1 MKMSNEREIRSSDIA
16 IIGMN
21 CRVPGAK
28 SPEEFWE
35 NLRSGKESVVF
46 FDDQEL
52 RAAGVP
58 QETLDDPHYVK
69 ARATLDNID
78 LFDASFFGFSPREA
92 ESLDPQHRLFMECA
106 WELLERAGHGAPG
119 AEDLVGIYAGIGTNN
134 YVAGVL
140 THDGLTESLGR
151 FSISMANDKDFL
163 ATNVSY
169 KLNLRGPSVT
179 VQTACSTS
187 LVAVHMACQG
197 IFSGECDM
205 ALAGG
210 VSLDVPQK
218 GGYLHKEG
226 DILSPDGHCRAFDA
240 RAQGTVPASGVGVVL
255 LKRLEDAVA
264 DGDYVHAVIRGS
276 AINNDGSSKVGYTAP
291 SIEGQARVIR
301 AAQALAEVEAES
313 ISYVEAHGTGTS
325 IGDPIE
331 IAALTEAFRSS
342 TGKKRFCAIGSV
354 KTNLGHLNTAAG
366 VVGLI
371 KTILALEHRQIP
383 PSLHFN
389 DPNPKIDFESSPVY
403 VNRKL
408 QDWTGP
414 LPLRAGVSSF
424 GMGGTNAHVILEE
437 APEKSFSSKSGP
449 SLLVLS
455 AKTAGAL
462 KNAGMN
468 LAEHLK
474 KHEDASL
481 ADIAYTLQTGRK
493 GFAHRQAIV
502 CENRKQAI
510 GALDGVEP
518 EIVKS
523 GVAPQSEPG
532 VVFMF
537 PGQGSQFVDMGRQLY
552 ASDSDFRKIVD
563 ECSERLK
570 PVLGIDLR
578 HIMYPAEDQRESA
591 AEQLRQTGIT
601 QPATF
606 VIEYALA
613 KLWMK
618 WGVRPQAMIGHSLGE
633 YVAATIA
640 GVITEEDALK
650 LVAARGQLMQKMPR
664 GSMLAVELSE
674 EELFPRLNAEL
685 CLAGINGPRQT
696 VVSGPS
702 SAVDA
707 LEKQLN
713 AEEIVCRRLQTSHAF
728 HSHMMDPLLAHFFRE
743 VSSIQLRPPS
753 IPFLSNL
760 TGTWITPGEA
770 IDPEYWVKH
779 LREAVRFGPGIL
791 EIMKTPG
798 ERVFMEVGPGQA
810 LSGLARRILDAQS
823 GARVVTSLP
832 APKKEQSEQT
842 FLLDALSKLWL
853 AGVSVNWRGV
863 HAGEKRYRVPLPAY
877 PFERQRYW
885 VDPLPHANEAGRK
898 QGSSGKKPDV
908 GDWFYLPFWKP
919 SVLPQSSRKPEAKQN
934 WLVFTGEE
942 GLGLDLARELGS
954 AADNVVTV
962 QPGERF
968 LELDENTYS
977 LRPQQQADYEELL
990 TTLREQKRSP
1000 HRIVHLWNVNAETTA
1015 PGYWRFSNPS
1025 QHLGFY
1031 SLLFLAKT
1039 LHKQAA
1045 MEPTEIVVVSSNMQ
1059 TVTGQEN
1066 ASPEKATLLG
1076 PCLSIPY
1083 EYPSVRCRS
1092 VDFMPAPSG
1101 TWQGER
1107 VLKQLMAELASESPD
1122 PMVAYRGL
1130 TRWVK
1135 KFEPTRLEKH
1145 EGHPTRLREKGVY
1158 LITGGL
1164 GQIGLELGEYLAR
1177 SVRARL
1183 VLVATS
1189 AFPPQEQWDGLA
1201 SHSDQDAVC
1210 RKIRK
1215 LQSMLGLGAEI
1226 WIAQGDAGNLQQMQK
1241 IVNAARERFGPIQ
1254 GVIHAAGRVRSMRLI
1269 QETEPA
1275 DCDLHF
1281 QSKARGLL
1289 VLEQVLR
1296 QEPLDFC
1303 VLFSSL
1309 ATILGGA
1316 GYCAYSAANFFMDS
1330 LAQCRQHHSALAWTS
1345 VNWDGW
1351 NFIDHS
1357 AGSAASGSGTALL
1370 TMTPSQGVEA
1380 FHRILCLDPVAQILV
1395 STGDLDARFKQLIHG
1410 QQSERPELKQDSASE
1425 SLHSRPA
1432 LGTAYV
1438 PPESETEIRISKI
1451 WQELLGIAQIGIH
1464 DNFFEMG
1471 GNSLMAT
1478 QLLSRLRQAFSMA
1491 IPLETVFDNST
1502 IGQLAK
1508 ALTAYRRAA
1517 AARVQESP
1525 PAPVVAEPII
1535 RLEDAAR
1542 EKIQSPLAR
1551 LTRPESLPL
1560 SFTQQRL
1567 WFINQLEGATPQ
1579 YNLPEAMRLRGELDL
1594 EALDQAISAVVER
1607 HEILRT
1613 RFVETDGD
1621 PEQIIDSPAPI
1632 HVPLEDLSA
1641 FDRTE
1646 QEARVR
1652 AAQVRESEHPFDLVR
1667 GPLLRI
1673 RLLKLN
1679 EREHVLLR
1687 NFHHIVSDGWSQGI
1701 FNHELTTLY
1710 EAFHSGRKVSLEPLP
1725 IQYADFALWQRRL
1738 MDDEALDRHLQY
1750 WREQLSGIPDV
1761 LNLPT
1766 DHPRG
1771 TRQSFAGELCRF
1783 KFPAELVDALQRLG
1797 NSKRSTLYMTLLAAF
1812 AVLLHRYSGQD
1823 DIVLGTP
1830 IANRQD
1836 HQLEGL
1842 IGYFV
1847 NALVMRTRIEPEKSF
1862 ADLLAQVRTTAL
1874 EAFRQREIP
1883 FEQLTEILP
1892 PQRSLNTPP
1901 VFQVMFAHQNVP
1913 TKAHRMEGLEVEPM
1927 KAAMLQVRFDLEVV
1941 VSSDADAVELCWLYN
1956 RDLFDRWRMEQMSRQ
1971 YQALLYAV
1979 TAAPAVP
1986 LTQISF
1992 LTQSER
1998 KQLLEEWNQTAS
2010 EMPRERLVHQMFEAQ
2025 AAKNPGAL
2033 ALECEDARLTYA
2045 ELDQRANQLA
2055 HFIRKSGV
2063 AHEVKVGVCLER
2075 GPEMIVAL
2083 LGVLKAGGAYVPLD
2097 SAYPDDRLGYVA
2109 KDSDIKVLLTL
2120 SSLQDRVAGFQGVTV
2135 ELDREWAQISQ
2146 ESNRALDTKIYA
2158 ENAAYVIYT
2167 SGSTGKPKGVTVEH
2181 RQLCN
2186 QLMWAGEALHV
2197 TAADRVLQKASFSFD
2212 ASMLEIFLPLAWGAG
2227 IVVAKP
2233 RGETDAGYLV
2243 HLVIEKAVTYVDL
2256 VPSLLEALLEHPA
2269 IGGWTSLRVM
2279 SSGAETLQP
2288 ELVSAFRQALPAA
2301 SLWNTYGPTE
2311 ATVQATFAPGLQAG
2325 QRVPIG
2331 TPVANTQTYVL
2342 DRRMEPAPIGVAG
2355 ELYIGG
2361 AGVARG
2367 YWQRPELTAEKFVPN
2382 PFTSQPGDR
2391 LYRTGDLVR
2400 WMPDGNLEFEGR
2412 ADHQVKIR
2420 GYRVELG
2427 EIEEALRSHEQVRD
2441 ALVTLRDRSGQQQ
2454 LLAYVIARESEAQAA
2469 GSDVSPDLPWNLQAH
2484 LRKFLPGYMVPSEVI
2499 VVPSWPRTPSGKI
2512 DRAALP
2518 LPERQDEKYRAPRG
2532 PLEQMLCEIVAGV
2545 LQLENVGIDDNFFS
2559 LGGHSLLA
2567 MRLVSRVRAIMGADL
2582 PIRALFETPT
2592 IAGLVPL
2599 LKNGDANLKPRM
2611 PQTPRERPL
2620 RLPLS
2625 HAQQRLWFINQLE
2638 ENSTQYNIPDAL
2650 RLRGHLD
2657 CEALERAIN
2666 TIVARHEILRTRFDE
2681 IDGEPVQII
2690 EPELR
2695 ITLSLEDC
2703 STLNHAAQEDKIG
2716 EAAGNE
2722 LAQSFNLRTGPL
2734 LRVKLLKL
2742 GEQEYVLFRTFHH
2755 IVSDG
2760 WSHGIFTKELMVL
2773 YEAFREGRK
2782 NTLDPLPLQYA
2793 DFALWQREFL
2803 DEEAVERELEYWK
2816 QKLKGI
2822 PEQLTL
2828 SHDRPRPARQ
2838 TVAAEWSHATVPAE
2852 TVAALKHLCQEKQAT
2867 LYMTL
2872 LAVFALLLR
2881 RYSGQDDIVVGSP
2894 VANRQDAR
2902 LEQLIGLFVNSLV
2915 MRMQIQK
2922 DKTFRELLASVRQ
2935 SALEAYLHQDVP
2947 FEKLVEELSPQRSL
2961 NVTPIFQ
2968 VLFAMQNAPV
2978 TIHRLQN
2985 LVFEPVQGAHST
2997 VRTDLEVHAYEHSG
3011 QITLYWL
3018 YKRDLFDRWRIEQMA
3033 RHYVR
3038 MLELVVANPDSPIH
3052 QLDPLTAAERHQIL
3066 VEWNSKSAPFGP
3078 ERTVAELFQHHVFRA
3093 PDAPALTFAAQSMS
3107 YAELHRR
3114 SNQLGHY
3121 LNELGIG
3128 PEVRVGA
3135 CFERGPEM
3143 VIALLAIMKAGGTYV
3158 PLDVDFPA
3166 ERLAYMIQDAACSVV
3181 LAEKKSRA
3189 ILPAQVQVLAIDED
3203 QEKIGAVSTDAPP
3216 CSAGPKNAAY
3226 VIYTSGSTGRP
3237 KGVVIEHRNVLHMV
3251 YAQREAFGVRETD
3264 TVLQFFSFSFDVS
3277 VFATLMALCAGA
3289 RLVLGSREELLPG
3302 PGLLSLLESEAV
3314 TVGVLPPVVL
3324 DHLPEARLPKLRQ
3337 IIVGGE
3343 PWSEDLLKTWG
3354 NGRRFFNSYGPTET
3368 TVQAT
3373 VGECRAGEGKPS
3385 IGRPILN
3392 ARIYLLDEDRKPV
3405 PTGVAGELYIGGN
3418 GVGRGYL
3425 DHALT
3430 AEKFIPDP
3438 FSERADARMY
3448 RTGDWALWLPDG
3460 RINLLGRK
3468 DEQVKIRGHRVE
3480 LGEIESVLGQHPA
3493 VLQSAVLVRKTDG
3506 RETRLIAYA
3515 VLNPGRTAATAEL
3528 RSYLKNK
3535 LPDYMVPAQFVLLP
3549 ELPLNS
3555 SGKVDRHALPDVEAG
3570 ASEGRAPRTPEEE
3583 LLCQI
3588 FAEVLGLARVGIDDN
3603 FFDSGGHSLMATR
3616 LASRVRSMLGV
3627 ELPLRALFESP
3638 TVAGLRPH
3646 LRQAEKARAPLV
3658 AAPRPER
3665 LPMSYAQQRLWFLD
3679 QLQGKS
3685 TEYNVPEALH
3695 LRGELDYSALE
3706 RALSG
3711 IVQRHEILRTRFA
3724 EAEDGQPVQ
3733 IIDPE
3738 SRVFLQ
3744 IEDLSALDEGSRQ
3757 GQIAAAKKIEQN
3769 QPFDLARGPLLR
3781 MKLLKLDERNHVLLR
3796 TFHHIVTDGW
3806 SQGTFNREFML
3817 LYEAFHQNQADP
3829 LQPLSIQYADFAL
3842 WQRKWLDESLAGQL
3856 AYWKQQLAGIPEEL
3870 ALPKDRPRPPRQTFD
3885 AGACQISLSPE
3896 QTTALKRLSQGNQ
3909 ATLFMTMLAIFATL
3923 LQRYSGQDDVVLG
3936 SPIANRQEEQL
3947 EQLIG
3952 FFVNSLVLRV
3962 RVNPAQSFSELLS
3975 GVRKVA
3981 LDSYRHQD
3989 LPFERLVEELSPQ
4002 RSLNKTPLYQ
4012 VLFLLQNAP
4021 MQAPALQ
4028 GLEIEHLPGEGLH
4041 THFDMELQ
4049 AMEHGDTMGL
4059 FWVYNRDLFDRW
4071 RIEQMAR
4078 HYKRLVD
4085 AAISEPNLPLYQ
4097 LEMLE
4102 EAEKQQILLEWNSTQ
4117 REYTAEDALHMAFE
4131 TQAARTPEAPAV
4143 ICGSQSL
4150 SYQEL
4155 NERANRLAHYLMK
4168 LGVGHETRVGICLE
4182 RGTEMI
4188 AAMLAVL
4195 KAGAAYVPLDPK
4207 YPAERNSYMLEDSQA
4222 KALLTQHVLFQHVPS
4237 FAGAVVELDSQQTEI
4252 AAMSSQDP
4260 GLDISPAN
4268 LAYVI
4273 YTSGSTGK
4281 PKGVAICHSSVVTF
4295 LHWCRETFLPE
4306 ELSRVLASTSICFD
4320 LSVFEIF
4327 APLSCGSSTVVVGN
4341 ALELA
4346 EATKAAGVTLVNTV
4360 PSAMRELVRMKGI
4373 PESVR
4378 VINLAGEAL
4387 SGALVR
4393 EIYQATKAEK
4403 VFNLYG
4409 PSEDTTY
4416 STYACVPR
4424 AHQGAAAPIGK
4435 PIANS
4440 QVYVLDDWMHVVP
4453 VGVTGQL
4460 YVAGAGLA
4468 RGYLN
4473 RPALT
4478 AESFIPDPFSAS
4490 ARGRMYRTGDLA
4502 KWSADGTLE
4511 FLGRADHQ
4519 VKIRGFRIELG
4530 EIEAVL
4536 QQHTEVEHAV
4546 VLAREDGSGEKRL
4559 TAYVVACGQ
4568 QEESARALREYL
4580 KGKLPDHMSPAYY
4593 VFLDRLPLTE
4603 NGKVDRKALPNPE
4616 QPAAAVYVAPR
4627 TAMQQLIAKIWQQA
4641 LLVERVGLDDNFFDL
4656 GGHSLLVARVRFT
4669 LREKL
4674 GRDVALV
4681 DFFTYPTV
4689 RTLAQRLEEAE
4700 EKDAVS
4706 VSDSQLRAA
4715 RQKAG
4720 VLRQRQIAL
4729 KSKTEKEPV

>member
-1 MKMSNEREIRSSDIA
+1 MSNEREIRSSDIA
-16 IIGMN
+16 VIGMN
-21 CRVPGAK
+21 CRVPGARN
-28 SPEEFWE
+28 PEEFWE
-35 NLRSGKESVVF
+35 NLKAGKESVVF

-52 RAAGVP
+52 RAAGVS

-78 LFDASFFGFSPREA
+78 LFDAAFFGFSPREA
-92 ESLDPQHRLFMECA
+92 ESLDPQHRLFLECA

-119 AEDLVGIYAGIGTNN
+119 TEELVGVYAGIGTNN

-140 THDGLTESLGR
+140 SHDGLAESLGR

-187 LVAVHMACQG
+187 LVAVHAACQS

-218 GGYLHKEG
+218 SGYPHKEG

-240 RAQGTVPASGVGVVL
+240 RAQGTVPGSGVGVVL

-276 AINNDGSSKVGYTAP
+276 AINNDGSAKVGYTAP

-342 TGKKRFCAIGSV
+342 TEKKRFCAIGSA

-371 KTILALEHRQIP
+371 KTILSLEHRQIP
-383 PSLHFN
+383 PSLHF
-389 DPNPKIDFESSPVY
+389 DAPNPKIDFDDSPVY

-424 GMGGTNAHVILEE
+424 GMGGTNAHVVLEE
-437 APEKSFSSKSGP
+437 APERSLSSKSGP

-462 KNAGMN
+462 KKAGMN
-468 LAEHLK
+468 LAGHLK
-474 KHEDASL
+474 KHEDACL
-481 ADIAYTLQTGRK
+481 ADVAYTLQTGRK
-493 GFAHRQAIV
+493 SFAHRQTIV
-502 CENRKQAI
+502 CADREQAI
-510 GALDGVEP
+510 RALEGIDP
-518 EIVKS
+518 EFVRN

-552 ASDSDFRKIVD
+552 QSESAFRKIVD

-570 PVLGIDLR
+570 PVLGLDLR
-578 HIMYPAEDQRESA
+578 HIMYPAEDQRENA

-613 KLWMK
+613 RLWMK
-618 WGVRPQAMIGHSLGE
+618 WGVQPQAMIGHSLGE

-640 GVITEEDALK
+640 GVITEEDALN
-650 LVAARGQLMQKMPR
+650 LVAARAQLMQKMPR

-674 EELFPRLNAEL
+674 EELLSRLNADL

-696 VVSGPS
+696 VASGPF
-702 SAVDA
+702 SAIEA
-707 LEKQLN
+707 LEKQLIS
-713 AEEIVCRRLQTSHAF
+713 EGIVCRQLQTSHAF
-728 HSHMMDPLLAHFFRE
+728 HSHMMDPMLAHFFRE
-743 VSSIQLRPPS
+743 VSKVKLRSPS
-753 IPFLSNL
+753 IPYLSNL
-760 TGTWITPGEA
+760 TGTWIAPAEA

-779 LREAVRFGPGIL
+779 LREAVRFGPGIQG
-791 EIMKTPG
+791 IMRTPG
-798 ERVFMEVGPGQA
+798 ERVFLEVGPGQA
-810 LSGLARRILDAQS
+810 LSGLARKVLDAQS
-823 GARVVTSLP
+823 GARVVSSLLP
-832 APKKEQSEQT
+832 PKKEQSEQA
-842 FLLDALSKLWL
+842 FLVDALGKLWL
-853 AGVSVNWRGV
+853 AGVTVNWRAV

-885 VDPLPHANEAGRK
+885 VDLLPHLNGAGRK
-898 QGSSGKKPDV
+898 QASSGKKADI

-919 SVLPQSSRKPEAKQN
+919 SVLGQSSRKPEAKQT
-934 WLVFTGEE
+934 WLVFAGEE
-942 GLGLDLARELGS
+942 GLGLDLAREL
-954 AADNVVTV
+954 AAAGENVVTV
-962 QPGERF
+962 QAGERF
-968 LELDENTYS
+968 LELDENTYN

-990 TTLREQKRSP
+990 ATLHEQKRWP
-1000 HRIVHLWNVNAETTA
+1000 RRIVHLWNVNAETTA
-1015 PGYWRFSNPS
+1015 PGYWRFSNQS
-1025 QHLGFY
+1025 QYSGFY

-1045 MEPTEIVVVSSNMQ
+1045 MEPVEIVVVSNNVQ
-1059 TVTGQEN
+1059 TVTGQEH

-1076 PCLSIPY
+1076 PCLAIPY
-1083 EYPSVRCRS
+1083 EYPSVSCRS

-1101 TWQGER
+1101 TWQGDR
-1107 VLKQLMAELASESPD
+1107 VLKQLMAELAAESPD
-1122 PMVAYRGL
+1122 PMIAYRGQ

-1135 KFEPTRLEKH
+1135 KFEPARLEKK
-1145 EGHPTRLREKGVY
+1145 EGRPPRLREKGVY

-1164 GQIGLELGEYLAR
+1164 GQIGLELAEYLAR

-1183 VLVATS
+1183 VLVGAS
-1189 AFPPQEQWDGLA
+1189 AFPAHEQWDDWLA
-1201 SHSDQDAVC
+1201 SHHDQDEVC
-1210 RKIRK
+1210 RKIRM
-1215 LQSMLGLGAEI
+1215 LQSVRGLGSEI
-1226 WIAQGDAGNLQQMQK
+1226 LIAQADAGNLQQMQK

-1254 GVIHAAGRVRSMRLI
+1254 GVIHAAGRVRSMRLM

-1309 ATILGGA
+1309 ASILGGA

-1330 LAQCRQHHSALAWTS
+1330 LTQCRQHHSALVRTS

-1351 NFIDHS
+1351 SFTHDN
-1357 AGSAASGSGTALL
+1357 AGTPASGSSASLL
-1370 TMTPSQGVEA
+1370 SMTPSQGVEA
-1380 FHRILCLDPVAQILV
+1380 FHRILWLDPVAQVVV
-1395 STGDLDARFKQLIHG
+1395 STGDLDARFKQLVHSP
-1410 QQSERPELKQDSASE
+1410 QSEYPELKRDSASE

-1438 PPESETEIRISKI
+1438 VPASETEIHISKI
-1451 WQELLGIAQIGIH
+1451 WQELLGIGQIGIH

-1478 QLLSRLRQAFSMA
+1478 QLLSRLRQVFTVA
-1491 IPLETVFDNST
+1491 IPLETVFDNAT

-1508 ALTAYRRAA
+1508 ALNVYKRAA
-1517 AARVQESP
+1517 AAREP
-1525 PAPVVAEPII
+1525 KPAAPVIAEPVI
-1535 RLEDAAR
+1535 RLEDAAK
-1542 EKIQSPLAR
+1542 EKIPSPLVAQA
-1551 LTRPESLPL
+1551 RPERLPL

-1594 EALDQAISAVVER
+1594 EALDKAISALVER

-1613 RFVETDGD
+1613 RFVETDGE
-1621 PEQIIDSPAPI
+1621 PEQIIDPPSPI
-1632 HVPLEDLSA
+1632 HLPLEDLSVFGQA
-1641 FDRTE
+1641 EQQDR
-1646 QEARVR
+1646 VL
-1652 AAQVRESEHPFDLVR
+1652 AAQRQESKHAFDLVR

-1710 EAFHSGRKVSLEPLP
+1710 EAFHYGRKVPLEPLP
-1725 IQYADFALWQRRL
+1725 VQYADFALWQRSL
-1738 MDDEALDRHLQY
+1738 MDDEALARHLQY
-1750 WREQLSGIPDV
+1750 WREQLLEIPDV

-1771 TRQSFAGELCRF
+1771 ARQSFAGDLCRF
-1783 KFPAELVDALQRLG
+1783 KFPAVLLEGLQRLS
-1797 NSKRSTLYMTLLAAF
+1797 NNERSTLYMTLLAAF

-1823 DIVLGTP
+1823 DIVVGTP

-1847 NALVMRTRIEPEKSF
+1847 NALIMRTRIAPEKSF
-1862 ADLLAQVRTTAL
+1862 RDLLASVRATAL
-1874 EAFRQREIP
+1874 EAFRHREIP
-1883 FEQLTEILP
+1883 FEELRGILP
-1892 PQRSLNTPP
+1892 AQRSLNTPP

-1913 TKAHRMEGLEVEPM
+1913 TKGHRMEGLEVEPM

-1941 VSSDADAVELCWLYN
+1941 VSSDANDLELCWLYN
-1956 RDLFDRWRMEQMSRQ
+1956 SDLFDRWRMERMSRQ
-1971 YQALLYAV
+1971 YQVLLE
-1979 TAAPAVP
+1979 AATSAPGVP
-1986 LTQISF
+1986 LNQISF
-1992 LTQSER
+1992 LSQSER
-1998 KQLLEEWNQTAS
+1998 RELLEEWNQTAR
-2010 EMPRERLVHQMFEAQ
+2010 EMPVAKLVHQMFEVQ
-2025 AAKNPGAL
+2025 AEKNPYVL
-2033 ALECEDARLTYA
+2033 ALECEDERFTYA

-2055 HFIRKSGV
+2055 HFIRKLGV
-2063 AHEVKVGVCLER
+2063 AHEARVGVCLER

-2083 LGVLKAGGAYVPLD
+2083 LGTLKAGAAYVPLD
-2097 SAYPDDRLGYVA
+2097 PAYPDDRLGYVA
-2109 KDSDIKVLLTL
+2109 QDSGMKVLVTL
-2120 SSLQDRVAGFQGVTV
+2120 SSLRNRVTGFQGLQV

-2146 ESNRALDTKIYA
+2146 ESTQALDVKVHA

-2186 QLMWAGEALHV
+2186 QLMWAGEALDL
-2197 TAADRVLQKASFSFD
+2197 TTADRVLQKASFSFD
-2212 ASMLEIFLPLAWGAG
+2212 ASMLEIFLPMAWGAG

-2233 RGETDAGYLV
+2233 GAEMDADYLV
-2243 HLVIEKAVTYVDL
+2243 HLVIEKKVTYVDL
-2256 VPSLLEALLEHPA
+2256 VPSLMEGLLEHPA
-2269 IGGWTSLRVM
+2269 ISGWTSLRVM

-2311 ATVQATFAPGLQAG
+2311 ATVQATFAPGLHAG

-2331 TPVANTQTYVL
+2331 KPVANTQTYVL
-2342 DRRMEPAPIGVAG
+2342 DRWMEPAPIGVDG

-2382 PFTSQPGDR
+2382 PFSSQPGGR
-2391 LYRTGDLVR
+2391 LYKTGDLVR
-2400 WMPDGNLEFEGR
+2400 WLPDGNLEFDGR
-2412 ADHQVKIR
+2412 VDHQVKIR

-2427 EIEEALRSHEQVRD
+2427 EIETALRGHEQVRD
-2441 ALVTLRDRSGQQQ
+2441 ALVTLRDLPGQKQ
-2454 LLAYVIARESEAQAA
+2454 LLAYVIVQENECQAN
-2469 GSDVSPDLPWNLQAH
+2469 GLGRSPDLPGNFQSH

-2499 VVPSWPRTPSGKI
+2499 IVPSWPRTPSGKI
-2512 DRAALP
+2512 DRLALP
-2518 LPERQDEKYRAPRG
+2518 LPERLDEKYRGPRG

-2545 LQLENVGIDDNFFS
+2545 LSLERVGIDDNFFS

-2567 MRLVSRVRAIMGADL
+2567 MRLVSRVRAMMGAEL
-2582 PIRALFETPT
+2582 PIRGLFETPT

-2599 LKNGDANLKPRM
+2599 LKNAEPNLKPLM
-2611 PQTPRERPL
+2611 PLVPRERPL

-2625 HAQQRLWFINQLE
+2625 HAQQRLWFITQLE
-2638 ENSTQYNIPDAL
+2638 ENSTQYNIPEAL
-2650 RLRGHLD
+2650 RLHGELD

-2666 TIVARHEILRTRFDE
+2666 AIVARHEILRTRFTE
-2681 IDGEPVQII
+2681 VDGEPVQII
-2690 EPELR
+2690 EPELQ
-2695 ITLSLEDC
+2695 IALSMEDC
-2703 STLNHAAQEDKIG
+2703 SALNEAAQEEKIV
-2716 EAAGNE
+2716 EAARNE
-2722 LAQSFNLRTGPL
+2722 LSQSFNLTTGPL

-2742 GEQEYVLFRTFHH
+2742 GDQEYVLFRTFHH

-2760 WSHGIFTKELMVL
+2760 WSHGIFTRELMVL
-2773 YEAFREGRK
+2773 YEAFREGRE
-2782 NTLDPLPLQYA
+2782 NTLEPLPLQYA

-2816 QKLKGI
+2816 QKLNGI

-2828 SHDRPRPARQ
+2828 AHDRPRPPRQ
-2838 TVAAEWSHATVPAE
+2838 TFAAELSQATMPAE
-2852 TVAALKHLCQEKQAT
+2852 TVTALRHLGQARQAT

-2894 VANRQDAR
+2894 VANRQDSR

-2915 MRMQIQK
+2915 MRMQIHK
-2922 DKTFRELLASVRQ
+2922 EETFLEFLAGVRQ

-2978 TIHRLQN
+2978 SVHRLQN
-2985 LVFEPVQGAHST
+2985 LAFEPVRGGHST

-3011 QITLYWL
+3011 QITFYWL
-3018 YKRDLFDRWRIEQMA
+3018 YKRDLFDRWRIEQMS

-3038 MLELVVANPDSPIH
+3038 MLELVLANPDWPVH
-3052 QLDPLTAAERHQIL
+3052 QFDPLTAAEKHQIL
-3066 VEWNSKSAPFGP
+3066 VEWNSKSAPCGP
-3078 ERTVAELFQHHVFRA
+3078 ERAIAQLFQQHVLRA
-3093 PDAPALTFAAQSMS
+3093 PDAPALTFAGQSMT
-3107 YAELHRR
+3107 YAELHGR
-3114 SNQLGHY
+3114 SNQLGNY
-3121 LNELGIG
+3121 LNELGVG

-3158 PLDVDFPA
+3158 PLDPDFPA
-3166 ERLAYMIQDAACSVV
+3166 DRLTYMAQDAACRVV
-3181 LAEKKSRA
+3181 LAENKSRT
-3189 ILPAQVQVLAIDED
+3189 IVPQEVQVVAIDEH
-3203 QEKIGAVSTDAPP
+3203 QEKIACASTDTPQY
-3216 CSAGPKNAAY
+3216 SAGPNNAAY

-3251 YAQREAFGVRETD
+3251 HAQREAFGVRETD

-3302 PGLLSLLESEAV
+3302 PGLLRLLESEEV

-3354 NGRRFFNSYGPTET
+3354 KGRRFFNSYGPTET

-3392 ARIYLLDEDRKPV
+3392 ARIYLLDDERKPV

-3430 AEKFIPDP
+3430 AERFVLDP
-3438 FSERADARMY
+3438 FSEQADARMY

-3480 LGEIESVLGQHPA
+3480 LGEIESVLSQHPA
-3493 VLQSAVLVRKTDG
+3493 VLQSAVLVRKSDG
-3506 RETRLIAYA
+3506 HEARLVAY
-3515 VLNPGRTAATAEL
+3515 VVPNPGQTAATAEL
-3528 RSYLKNK
+3528 RSHLKNK
-3535 LPDYMVPAQFVLLP
+3535 LPDYMVPAQFVPLA

-3555 SGKVDRHALPDVEAG
+3555 SGKVDRQALPDVEAG
-3570 ASEGRAPRTPEEE
+3570 AGEGRAPRTPEEE
-3583 LLCQI
+3583 VLCQI
-3588 FAEVLGLARVGIDDN
+3588 FAEVLGLERVSIDDN

-3627 ELPLRALFESP
+3627 ELPLRTLFESP

-3658 AAPRPER
+3658 AESRPER

-3685 TEYNVPEALH
+3685 TEYNVPEALR

-3706 RALSG
+3706 RALSA

-3738 SRVFLQ
+3738 SRVFLK
-3744 IEDLSALDEGSRQ
+3744 IEDLSRLDEGPRQ
-3757 GQIAAAKKIEQN
+3757 RQITAAKKDEQE

-3781 MKLLKLDERNHVLLR
+3781 MKLFKLEEHDHILLR

-3806 SQGTFNREFML
+3806 SQATFNREFML
-3817 LYEAFHQNQADP
+3817 LYEAFHQNQADS
-3829 LQPLSIQYADFAL
+3829 LQPLSVQYADFAL
-3842 WQRKWLDESLAGQL
+3842 WQRKWLDATLADQL
-3856 AYWKQQLAGIPEEL
+3856 AYWKHQLAGIPEEL
-3870 ALPKDRPRPPRQTFD
+3870 ALHKDRTRPLRQTFD

-3896 QTTALKRLSQGNQ
+3896 QTAALKQLSNGSQ
-3909 ATLFMTMLAIFATL
+3909 ATLFMTLLALFATL
-3923 LQRYSGQDDVVLG
+3923 LQRYSGQDDIVLG

-3962 RVNPAQSFSELLS
+3962 RVNPAQTFSELLS
-3975 GVRKVA
+3975 GVRKMA
-3981 LDSYRHQD
+3981 LDAYRNQD

-4021 MQAPALQ
+4021 MQAPALH
-4028 GLEIEHLPGEGLH
+4028 GLEMEHLPGEGLH

-4049 AMEHGDTMGL
+4049 AMERGNTMGL

-4078 HYKRLVD
+4078 NYKRLVD
-4085 AAISEPNLPLYQ
+4085 AAIARPNLPLCL

-4102 EAEKQQILLEWNSTQ
+4102 TTEEHQILLEWNNTQ
-4117 REYTAEDALHMAFE
+4117 REYTAQDALHTAFE

-4143 ICGSQSL
+4143 ICGSESL
-4150 SYQEL
+4150 SYRGL
-4155 NERANRLAHYLMK
+4155 NERANRLARYLTR
-4168 LGVGHETRVGICLE
+4168 LGIGPENRVGICLE

-4188 AAMLAVL
+4188 EAMLAVL

-4207 YPAERNSYMLEDSQA
+4207 YPAERLTYMLEDSQT
-4222 KALLTQHVLFQHVPS
+4222 KVLLTETRLLKHLPP
-4237 FAGAVVELDSQQTEI
+4237 FAGTLVEMDSQCAEI
-4252 AAMSSQDP
+4252 ASMSSENP
-4260 GLDISPAN
+4260 GINLASDS

-4306 ELSRVLASTSICFD
+4306 GLSRVLASTSICFD

-4327 APLSCGSSTVVVGN
+4327 APLSCGGSTVVVSN

-4346 EATKAAGVTLVNTV
+4346 EAAKAAGVTLVNTV

-4387 SGALVR
+4387 AGVLVG
-4393 EIYQATKAEK
+4393 EIYHATTVEK

-4424 AHQGAAAPIGK
+4424 AHEGAAAPIGK

-4440 QVYVLDDWMHVVP
+4440 QVYVLDDWMQIVP
-4453 VGVTGQL
+4453 VGVAGQL
-4460 YVAGAGLA
+4460 YLAGAGLA
-4468 RGYLN
+4468 RGYLK
-4473 RPALT
+4473 RPELT
-4478 AESFIPDPFSAS
+4478 AESFIPDPFGKSAG
-4490 ARGRMYRTGDLA
+4490 GRLYRTGDLV
-4502 KWSADGTLE
+4502 KWSADGNLE
-4511 FLGRADHQ
+4511 FLGRVDHQ

-4530 EIEAVL
+4530 EIEAAL
-4536 QQHTEVEHAV
+4536 QQHAEVEHAV
-4546 VLAREDGSGEKRL
+4546 VLAREDSSGEKRL
-4559 TAYVVACGQ
+4559 TAYIVASGR
-4568 QEESARALREYL
+4568 QEKSAKTLREYL

-4627 TAMQQLIAKIWQQA
+4627 TTLQQLIAKVWQEA

-4689 RTLAQRLEEAE
+4689 RTLAQRLEEAAE
-4700 EKDAVS
+4700 ANPVNI
-4706 VSDSQLRAA
+4706 SDSQLRAA

-4720 VLRQRQIAL
+4720 ALRHRQIAL
-4729 KSKTEKEPV
+4729 KTKIAKEPA

>member
-1 MKMSNEREIRSSDIA
+1 MSNEREIRSSDIA
-16 IIGMN
+16 VIGMN

-28 SPEEFWE
+28 NPEEFWE
-35 NLRSGKESVVF
+35 NLKAGRESVVF
-46 FDDQEL
+46 FCDQEL

-58 QETLDDPHYVK
+58 EETLDDPHYVK

-78 LFDASFFGFSPREA
+78 LFDAAFFGFSPREA
-92 ESLDPQHRLFMECA
+92 ESLDPQHRLFLECA

-119 AEDLVGIYAGIGTNN
+119 AEDLIGVYAGIGTNN

-140 THDGLTESLGR
+140 SHDGLAESLGR

-187 LVAVHMACQG
+187 LVAVHAACQS

-210 VSLDVPQK
+210 VSMDVPQK

-240 RAQGTVPASGVGVVL
+240 RAQGTVPGSGVGVVL

-264 DGDYVHAVIRGS
+264 DGDYMHAVIRGS

-342 TGKKRFCAIGSV
+342 TEKKRFCAIGSV

-383 PSLHFN
+383 PSLHF
-389 DPNPKIDFESSPVY
+389 DEPNPKIDFDGPVY

-408 QDWTGP
+408 QDWSGP

-437 APEKSFSSKSGP
+437 APERRLAGKSGP

-474 KHEDASL
+474 KHEDVCL
-481 ADIAYTLQTGRK
+481 ADVAYTLQTGRK
-493 GFAHRQAIV
+493 SFAHRQAIV
-502 CENRKQAI
+502 CEDREQAI
-510 GALDGVEP
+510 RALKGVEP
-518 EIVKS
+518 EFVRS

-552 ASDSDFRKIVD
+552 ESESAFRKIVD

-570 PVLGIDLR
+570 PVLGLDLR
-578 HIMYPAEDQRESA
+578 HIIHPTADQRESA

-613 KLWMK
+613 RLWMK

-640 GVITEEDALK
+640 RVITEEDALN

-664 GSMLAVELSE
+664 SSMLAAELSE
-674 EELFPRLNAEL
+674 EELLPRLNAEL

-728 HSHMMDPLLAHFFRE
+728 HSHMMDPMLAHFFRE
-743 VSSIQLRPPS
+743 AGTVQLRPPS
-753 IPFLSNL
+753 IPYLSNL

-779 LREAVRFGPGIL
+779 LREAVRFGPGIQ

-798 ERVFMEVGPGQA
+798 ERVFLEVGPGQA
-810 LSGLARRILDAQS
+810 LSGLVRRILDSQS
-823 GARVVTSLP
+823 GARVLASLP
-832 APKKEQSEQT
+832 PPKKEQSERT
-842 FLLDALSKLWL
+842 FLLDTMGKLWL
-853 AGVSVNWRGV
+853 AGVTVNWRGV
-863 HAGEKRYRVPLPAY
+863 HAGERRNRVPLPSY

-885 VDPLPHANEAGRK
+885 VDPLPHASEASGK
-898 QGSSGKKPDV
+898 QASSGKKADL

-919 SVLPQSSRKPEAKQN
+919 SVLGPSSRKTEAKQN
-934 WLVFTGEE
+934 WLVFAGEE
-942 GLGLDLARELGS
+942 GLGLDLAREL
-954 AADNVVTV
+954 AATGENVVTV
-962 QPGERF
+962 QPAERF
-968 LELDENTYS
+968 LELDESTYGI
-977 LRPQQQADYEELL
+977 RPQQLADYEELL
-990 TTLREQKRSP
+990 ATLREQKRWP

-1015 PGYWRFSNPS
+1015 PGYWRFSNQS
-1025 QHLGFY
+1025 QHSGFY

-1039 LHKQAA
+1039 LHKQAL
-1045 MEPTEIVVVSSNMQ
+1045 MEPAEIVVVSNNVQ
-1059 TVTGQEN
+1059 TVTGQEH

-1076 PCLSIPY
+1076 PCLAMPY
-1083 EYPSVRCRS
+1083 EYPSVSCRS

-1107 VLKQLMAELASESPD
+1107 VLKQLMAELAAESPD
-1122 PMVAYRGL
+1122 PMIAYRGQ

-1135 KFEPTRLEKH
+1135 KFEPARLQKQ
-1145 EGHPTRLREKGVY
+1145 EGRPPRLREKGVY

-1164 GQIGLELGEYLAR
+1164 GRIGLELGEYLAR

-1183 VLVATS
+1183 VLVGTS
-1189 AFPPQEQWDGLA
+1189 AFPPQEQWDEWLA
-1201 SHSDQDAVC
+1201 SHNDQDEVC

-1215 LQSMLGLGAEI
+1215 LQSMRGLGAEI
-1226 WIAQGDAGNLQQMQK
+1226 LLAQGDAGNLPQMQK

-1254 GVIHAAGRVRSMRLI
+1254 GAIHAAGRVRSMRLM
-1269 QETEPA
+1269 QETEPV

-1303 VLFSSL
+1303 ILFSSL
-1309 ATILGGA
+1309 ASILGGA

-1330 LAQCRQHHSALAWTS
+1330 LVQCRQHHSALAWTS

-1351 NFIDHS
+1351 SFTDDS
-1357 AGSAASGSGTALL
+1357 VSFAASGSETALL
-1370 TMTPSQGVEA
+1370 SMTPSQGVEA
-1380 FHRILCLDPVAQILV
+1380 FHRILWLDPVAQLLV
-1395 STGDLDARFKQLIHG
+1395 STGDLDARFKQLVHG
-1410 QQSERPELKQDSASE
+1410 PQSERPELKQDNASE

-1432 LGTAYV
+1432 LGTVYV
-1438 PPESETEIRISKI
+1438 APASETEIRIGKI
-1451 WQELLGIAQIGIH
+1451 WQELLGIGQIGIY

-1478 QLLSRLRQAFSMA
+1478 QLLSRLRQAFSLA
-1491 IPLETVFDNST
+1491 IPLETVFDNPT

-1508 ALTAYRRAA
+1508 ALTAYKRAA
-1517 AARVQESP
+1517 AAREQIHA
-1525 PAPVVAEPII
+1525 APVIAEPVI

-1542 EKIQSPLAR
+1542 EKVQSPLAR
-1551 LTRPESLPL
+1551 QIRPERLPL

-1594 EALDQAISAVVER
+1594 EALDRAISAVVER

-1613 RFVETDGD
+1613 RFVETDGE
-1621 PEQIIDSPAPI
+1621 PEQIIDPPAPI

-1641 FDRTE
+1641 FDQAE

-1652 AAQVRESEHPFDLVR
+1652 AAQIRESEHPFDLVR

-1673 RLLKLN
+1673 RLLRLN

-1710 EAFHSGRKVSLEPLP
+1710 EAFHYGRKIPLEPLAV
-1725 IQYADFALWQRRL
+1725 QYADFALWQRGL
-1738 MDDEALDRHLQY
+1738 MDDEALARHLQY
-1750 WREQLSGIPDV
+1750 WQEQLSGIPDV

-1771 TRQSFAGELCRF
+1771 TRQSFAGDLCRF
-1783 KFPAELVDALQRLG
+1783 KFPAELMDSLQRLS
-1797 NSKRSTLYMTLLAAF
+1797 NSERSTLYMTLLAAF
-1812 AVLLHRYSGQD
+1812 AILLHRYSGQD
-1823 DIVLGTP
+1823 DIVVGTP

-1847 NALVMRTRIEPEKSF
+1847 NALVMRTRIAPENSF
-1862 ADLLAQVRTTAL
+1862 ADLLASVRATAL
-1874 EAFRQREIP
+1874 EAFRHREIP
-1883 FEQLTEILP
+1883 FEQLKEILP

-1901 VFQVMFAHQNVP
+1901 VFQVMFANQNVP
-1913 TKAHRMEGLEVEPM
+1913 IKAHRMEGLEVEPM

-1941 VSSDADAVELCWLYN
+1941 ISSEANEYELCWLYN
-1956 RDLFDRWRMEQMSRQ
+1956 RELFDRWRMEQMSRQ
-1971 YQALLYAV
+1971 YQALLASI
-1979 TAAPAVP
+1979 TAAPRAP
-1986 LTQISF
+1986 LTQIGF

-1998 KQLLEEWNQTAS
+1998 MQLLEEWNQTAS
-2010 EMPRERLVHQMFEAQ
+2010 EIPPGKLVHQMFEAQ
-2025 AAKNPGAL
+2025 AAENPDAP
-2033 ALECEDARLTYA
+2033 ALECENTRLTYA
-2045 ELDQRANQLA
+2045 ELDQRANRLA
-2055 HFIRKSGV
+2055 RFIRKLGGT
-2063 AHEVKVGVCLER
+2063 HEVKVGVCLER

-2083 LGVLKAGGAYVPLD
+2083 LSVLKAGGAYVPLD
-2097 SAYPDDRLGYVA
+2097 PAYPDDRLGYVA
-2109 KDSDIKVLLTL
+2109 QDSGMKVLLTL
-2120 SSLQDRVAGFQGVTV
+2120 SSLRGRVAGFQGVQV
-2135 ELDREWAQISQ
+2135 ELDREWAQVSQ
-2146 ESNRALDTKIYA
+2146 ESPQSLDVKVHA

-2167 SGSTGKPKGVTVEH
+2167 SGSTGKPKGVAVEH

-2186 QLMWAGEALHV
+2186 QLIWAGEALHL
-2197 TAADRVLQKASFSFD
+2197 TTADRVLQKASFSFD
-2212 ASMLEIFLPLAWGAG
+2212 ASMLEIFLPLTWGAG

-2233 RGETDAGYLV
+2233 EAEMDADYLV

-2269 IGGWTSLRVM
+2269 IHRWTSLRVM

-2288 ELVSAFRQALPAA
+2288 ELVSAFRQALPTA

-2311 ATVQATFAPGLQAG
+2311 ATVQATFAPRLQAG

-2331 TPVANTQTYVL
+2331 RPVANTQTYVL

-2367 YWQRPELTAEKFVPN
+2367 YLQRPELTAEKFVPN
-2382 PFTSQPGDR
+2382 PFSSHPGER
-2391 LYRTGDLVR
+2391 LYKTGDLVR
-2400 WMPDGNLEFEGR
+2400 WLPDGNLQFDGR
-2412 ADHQVKIR
+2412 VDHQVKIR

-2427 EIEEALRSHEQVRD
+2427 EIEAALRSQEQVRD
-2441 ALVTLRDRSGQQQ
+2441 ALVTLRDRSGQKQ
-2454 LLAYVIARESEAQAA
+2454 LLAYVIVRESESLAN
-2469 GSDVSPDLPWNLQAH
+2469 GLGRSPDLPENLQAH

-2499 VVPSWPRTPSGKI
+2499 IVPSWPRTPSGKI
-2512 DRAALP
+2512 DRLALP
-2518 LPERQDEKYRAPRG
+2518 LPERQNEKYRGPRG
-2532 PLEQMLCEIVAGV
+2532 PLEQMLCEIVASV
-2545 LQLENVGIDDNFFS
+2545 LSLESVGIDDNFFA

-2567 MRLVSRVRAIMGADL
+2567 MRLVSRVRAMMGAEL

-2599 LKNGDANLKPRM
+2599 LKNADANLKPLM
-2611 PQTPRERPL
+2611 PLEPRQRPL

-2625 HAQQRLWFINQLE
+2625 HAQQRLWFITQLE
-2638 ENSTQYNIPDAL
+2638 ESSTQYNIPEAL
-2650 RLRGHLD
+2650 RLRGELD
-2657 CEALERAIN
+2657 LESLERAIN
-2666 TIVARHEILRTRFDE
+2666 VIVARHEILRTRFAE
-2681 IDGEPVQII
+2681 IDGDPVQII

-2695 ITLSLEDC
+2695 IALSLEDC
-2703 STLNHAAQEDKIG
+2703 SAMNEAAQEEKVA
-2716 EAAGNE
+2716 EAARNE
-2722 LAQSFNLRTGPL
+2722 LAQSFNLTTGPL

-2742 GEQEYVLFRTFHH
+2742 RDQEYVLFRTFHH

-2760 WSHGIFTKELMVL
+2760 WSHGIFTRELMVL
-2773 YEAFREGRK
+2773 YEAFHEGRE
-2782 NTLDPLPLQYA
+2782 NTLEPLALQYA

-2803 DEEAVERELEYWK
+2803 DEVAVERELEYWK

-2828 SHDRPRPARQ
+2828 AHDRPRPPRQ
-2838 TVAAEWSHATVPAE
+2838 TFAAELSQATLPAE
-2852 TVAALKHLCQEKQAT
+2852 TVAALRHLGQEKQAT

-2894 VANRQDAR
+2894 VANRQDSR

-2915 MRMQIQK
+2915 MRMQI
-2922 DKTFRELLASVRQ
+2922 DKKETFREFLAGVRR

-2978 TIHRLQN
+2978 TIHRLHN
-2985 LVFEPVQGAHST
+2985 LAFEPVRGGHST
-2997 VRTDLEVHAYEHSG
+2997 VRTDLEVHAYEHAG
-3011 QITLYWL
+3011 QITFYWL
-3018 YKRDLFDRWRIEQMA
+3018 YKRDLFDRWRIEQMS

-3038 MLELVVANPDSPIH
+3038 MLELVLANPDWPIH
-3052 QLDPLTAAERHQIL
+3052 QFDPLTAAEKHQIL
-3066 VEWNSKSAPFGP
+3066 VEWNGKSAACGP
-3078 ERTVAELFQHHVFRA
+3078 ERTIVELFQQHVLRA
-3093 PDAPALTFAAQSMS
+3093 PDAAALTFAAQSMT
-3107 YAELHRR
+3107 YAELHRQ

-3121 LNELGIG
+3121 LKELGVG

-3166 ERLAYMIQDAACSVV
+3166 DRLAYMAQDAACRVV
-3181 LAEKKSRA
+3181 LAEKKSRT
-3189 ILPAQVQVLAIDED
+3189 IFPQQLQMVAIDED
-3203 QEKIGAVSTDAPP
+3203 QEKIAGAGTDTPP
-3216 CSAGPKNAAY
+3216 YSAGPNNAAY

-3251 YAQREAFGVRETD
+3251 RAQREAFGVRESD

-3302 PGLLSLLESEAV
+3302 PGLLRLLESEEV

-3354 NGRRFFNSYGPTET
+3354 KGRRFFNSYGPTET

-3392 ARIYLLDEDRKPV
+3392 ARIYLLDEERKPV

-3430 AEKFIPDP
+3430 AEKFVSDP
-3438 FSERADARMY
+3438 FIEQADARMY

-3493 VLQSAVLVRKTDG
+3493 VLQSAVLVRKSDE
-3506 RETRLIAYA
+3506 RETRLVAYV
-3515 VLNPGRTAATAEL
+3515 VLNPGQTAATAEL
-3528 RSYLKNK
+3528 RTHLKNK
-3535 LPDYMVPAQFVLLP
+3535 LPDYMTPAQFVLLP

-3555 SGKVDRHALPDVEAG
+3555 SGKVDRHALPEVEAG
-3570 ASEGRAPRTPEEE
+3570 AGEGRAPRTPEEE
-3583 LLCQI
+3583 VLCQI
-3588 FAEVLGLARVGIDDN
+3588 FAEVLGLERVGIDDN

-3627 ELPLRALFESP
+3627 ELPLRTLFESP

-3658 AAPRPER
+3658 AEPRPER

-3685 TEYNVPEALH
+3685 TEYNVPEALR
-3695 LRGELDYSALE
+3695 LRGELDYPALE
-3706 RALSG
+3706 RALSA

-3733 IIDPE
+3733 IIEPE
-3738 SRVFLQ
+3738 SLVFLQ
-3744 IEDLSALDEGSRQ
+3744 IEDLSGLDEGSRQ
-3757 GQIAAAKKIEQN
+3757 RQIAAAKKNEQE

-3781 MKLLKLDERNHVLLR
+3781 MKLFKLDERDHVLLR

-3842 WQRKWLDESLAGQL
+3842 WQRKWLDETLADQL
-3856 AYWKQQLAGIPEEL
+3856 AYWKQQLTGIPEEL
-3870 ALPKDRPRPPRQTFD
+3870 ALPKDRPRPPRQTFA
-3885 AGACQISLSPE
+3885 AGACQITLSPE
-3896 QTTALKRLSQGNQ
+3896 QTAALKRLSQGSQ
-3909 ATLFMTMLAIFATL
+3909 ATLFMTLLALFATL

-3962 RVNPAQSFSELLS
+3962 RLNPAQTFSELLS
-3975 GVRKVA
+3975 GVRKMA
-3981 LDSYRHQD
+3981 LDAYRHQD

-4028 GLEIEHLPGEGLH
+4028 GLEMEYLPGEGLH

-4049 AMEHGDTMGL
+4049 AMERGDTMGL

-4085 AAISEPNLPLYQ
+4085 AAIAGPNLPLHR

-4102 EAEKQQILLEWNSTQ
+4102 ATEERQILVEWNNTQ
-4117 REYTAEDALHMAFE
+4117 REYAAQDALHTAFE
-4131 TQAARTPEAPAV
+4131 TQVARTPEAPAV
-4143 ICGSQSL
+4143 ICGSESL
-4150 SYQEL
+4150 SYQDL
-4155 NERANRLAHYLMK
+4155 NERANRLARYLTK
-4168 LGVGHETRVGICLE
+4168 LGIGPETRVGVCLE
-4182 RGTEMI
+4182 RGTETI

-4195 KAGAAYVPLDPK
+4195 KAGGAYVPLDPK
-4207 YPAERNSYMLEDSQA
+4207 YPAERLSYMLGDSQA
-4222 KALLTQHVLFQHVPS
+4222 KVLITETFLLQHLPP
-4237 FAGAVVELDSQQTEI
+4237 FAGAVVELDSQRAEI
-4252 AAMSSQDP
+4252 AAMSSQNP
-4260 GLDISPAN
+4260 AVSISPAN

-4281 PKGVAICHSSVVTF
+4281 PKGVAICHSSAVAF

-4306 ELSRVLASTSICFD
+4306 ELYRVLASTSICFD

-4327 APLSCGSSTVVVGN
+4327 APLSCGGSTVVVGN

-4346 EATKAAGVTLVNTV
+4346 EATKATDVTLVNTV
-4360 PSAMRELVRMKGI
+4360 PSAMRELIRMKGI

-4393 EIYQATKAEK
+4393 EIYEATKVEK

-4416 STYACVPR
+4416 STFALVPR
-4424 AHQGAAAPIGK
+4424 GHQGIAAPIGK

-4440 QVYVLDDWMHVVP
+4440 QVYVLDEWMQVVP
-4453 VGVTGQL
+4453 VGVVGQL

-4473 RPALT
+4473 RPGLT
-4478 AESFIPDPFSAS
+4478 AESFIPDPFGMSAG
-4490 ARGRMYRTGDLA
+4490 GRLYRTGDLV
-4502 KWSADGTLE
+4502 KWNADGNLE

-4536 QQHTEVEHAV
+4536 QQHAEVEHAV
-4546 VLAREDGSGEKRL
+4546 VLAREDGSGERRL
-4559 TAYVVACGQ
+4559 TAYVVARGRQ
-4568 QEESARALREYL
+4568 QESARTLRDYL
-4580 KGKLPDHMSPAYY
+4580 KGKLPDHMSPANY
-4593 VFLDRLPLTE
+4593 VFLDRLPLTA
-4603 NGKVDRKALPNPE
+4603 NGKLDRKALPNPE

-4627 TAMQQLIAKIWQQA
+4627 TAIQQLIAKIWQEA
-4641 LLVERVGLDDNFFDL
+4641 LAVERVGLDDNFFDL

-4689 RTLAQRLEEAE
+4689 RTLAQRLEEAS
-4700 EKDAVS
+4700 EKNPLN

-4720 VLRQRQIAL
+4720 ALRHRQIAL
-4729 KSKTEKEPV
+4729 KSKTAKEPA

>member
-1 MKMSNEREIRSSDIA
+1 MKMSSEREIRSSDIA
-16 IIGMN
+16 VIGMN

-28 SPEEFWE
+28 NPEEFWE
-35 NLRSGKESVVF
+35 NLKAGKESVVF

-58 QETLDDPHYVK
+58 QEALDDAHYVK

-78 LFDASFFGFSPREA
+78 LFDAAFFGFSPREA
-92 ESLDPQHRLFMECA
+92 ESLDPQHRLFLECA
-106 WELLERAGHGAPG
+106 WELLEHAGHGAPSP
-119 AEDLVGIYAGIGTNN
+119 EDLVGVYAGIGTNN

-140 THDGLTESLGR
+140 THDGLAESLGR

-240 RAQGTVPASGVGVVL
+240 RAQGTVPGSGVGVVL

-264 DGDYVHAVIRGS
+264 DGDYVHAIIRGS

-313 ISYVEAHGTGTS
+313 ISYIETHGTGTS

-342 TGKKRFCAIGSV
+342 TEKKRFCAIGSV

-371 KTILALEHRQIP
+371 KTILALEHKQIP
-383 PSLHFN
+383 PSLHF
-389 DPNPKIDFESSPVY
+389 DAPNPKIDFEGSPVY
-403 VNRKL
+403 VNKQL

-437 APEKSFSSKSGP
+437 APERRLSSKSGP

-455 AKTAGAL
+455 AKTTGAL

-468 LAEHLK
+468 LAEHLN
-474 KHEDASL
+474 KHKDACL
-481 ADIAYTLQTGRK
+481 ADVAYTLQTGRK
-493 GFAHRQAIV
+493 SFAHRQAIF
-502 CENRKQAI
+502 CQDREQAI
-510 GALDGVEP
+510 RALEGVDP
-518 EIVKS
+518 EFVRS
-523 GVAPQSEPG
+523 GIAPQSEPG

-552 ASDSDFRKIVD
+552 ESESTFRKTVD
-563 ECSERLK
+563 KCSERLK
-570 PVLGIDLR
+570 PALGLDLR
-578 HIMYPAEDQRESA
+578 HTMYPPKDQRENA

-606 VIEYALA
+606 IIEYALA
-613 KLWMK
+613 RLWMK

-640 GVITEEDALK
+640 GVITEEEALN
-650 LVAARGQLMQKMPR
+650 LVAVRGQLMQKMPR

-674 EELFPRLNAEL
+674 EDLLLRLSAEL

-707 LEKQLN
+707 LEKQFN
-713 AEEIVCRRLQTSHAF
+713 AEGIVCRRLQTSHAF
-728 HSHMMDPLLAHFFRE
+728 HSHMMEPMLAHFFRE
-743 VSSIQLRPPS
+743 VSKVHLRPPS
-753 IPFLSNL
+753 IPYLSNL
-760 TGTWITPGEA
+760 TGTWITA
-770 IDPEYWVKH
+770 NQTIDPDYWVKH
-779 LREAVRFGPGIL
+779 LREAVRFGPGIQ
-791 EIMKTPG
+791 EIMKAPG
-798 ERVFMEVGPGQA
+798 ERVFLEVGPGQA
-810 LSGLARRILDAQS
+810 LSGLARRILDQQS
-823 GARVVTSLP
+823 GAKVFSSLP
-832 APKKEQSEQT
+832 SSKKDQIEQT
-842 FLLDALSKLWL
+842 LLLDTLGKLWL
-853 AGVSVNWRGV
+853 AGVNVNWRSV

-885 VDPLPHANEAGRK
+885 VDPLPHASAAGRK
-898 QGSSGKKPDV
+898 QASSGKNADL

-919 SVLPQSSRKPEAKQN
+919 SVLGQSSPKREARQN
-934 WLVFTGEE
+934 WLVFAGEE
-942 GLGLDLARELGS
+942 GLGLDLAS
-954 AADNVVTV
+954 ALIAAGNNVVTV
-962 QPGERF
+962 QAGERF

-977 LRPQQQADYEELL
+977 VRPQQQGDYEELL
-990 TTLREQKRSP
+990 ATLHEQKKWPR
-1000 HRIVHLWNVNAETTA
+1000 RIVHLWNVNAETIA
-1015 PGYWRFSNPS
+1015 PGHWRFSNQS
-1025 QHLGFY
+1025 QYSGFY
-1031 SLLFLAKT
+1031 SLLFLARA
-1039 LHKQAA
+1039 LHKHAGP
-1045 MEPTEIVVVSSNMQ
+1045 EPAEIVVVSNNVQ
-1059 TVTGQEN
+1059 TVTGQEH
-1066 ASPEKATLLG
+1066 ASPEKATVLG
-1076 PCLSIPY
+1076 PCLAIPY
-1083 EYPSVRCRS
+1083 EYPGLSCRS
-1092 VDFMPAPSG
+1092 VDFTPAPAG

-1122 PMVAYRGL
+1122 PMIAYRGQ

-1135 KFEPTRLEKH
+1135 KFESARLEKQ
-1145 EGHPTRLREKGVY
+1145 EGPPPRLREKGVY

-1177 SVRARL
+1177 TVHARL
-1183 VLVATS
+1183 VLVGRS
-1189 AFPPQEQWDGLA
+1189 AFPQQEQWDEWLT
-1201 SHSDQDAVC
+1201 SHNDQAEVC
-1210 RKIRK
+1210 RKIKK
-1215 LQSMLGLGAEI
+1215 LQSMRELGAEI
-1226 WIAQGDAGNLQQMQK
+1226 LIAQGDAGNLQQMQK
-1241 IVNAARERFGPIQ
+1241 IVNGARERFGPIQ
-1254 GVIHAAGRVRSMRLI
+1254 GVIHAAGRVRSMRLME
-1269 QETEPA
+1269 ETEPA

-1296 QEPLDFC
+1296 QEPLDLC

-1309 ATILGGA
+1309 ASILGGV
-1316 GYCAYSAANFFMDS
+1316 GYCAYSAANFFMDC

-1351 NFIDHS
+1351 RFRNDS
-1357 AGSAASGSGTALL
+1357 ASSPSSSGTALL
-1370 TMTPSQGVEA
+1370 SMTPLQGVEA
-1380 FHRILCLDPVAQILV
+1380 FHRILWLDPVAQVVV
-1395 STGDLDARFKQLIHG
+1395 STGDLDARFKQLAHG
-1410 QQSERPELKQDSASE
+1410 PQAEHPELQQNNASE

-1432 LGTAYV
+1432 LATAYV
-1438 PPESETEIRISKI
+1438 APASETEVRIGKI
-1451 WQELLGIAQIGIH
+1451 WQELLGIGQIGIY

-1478 QLLSRLRQAFSMA
+1478 QLLSRLRQAFSLA
-1491 IPLETVFDNST
+1491 IPLETVFDNPS

-1508 ALTAYRRAA
+1508 ALTVYKRAA
-1517 AARVQESP
+1517 TAREQAP
-1525 PAPVVAEPII
+1525 PAPVIAEPVI

-1542 EKIQSPLAR
+1542 EKAQSPLAR
-1551 LTRPESLPL
+1551 QVRPERVPL
-1560 SFTQQRL
+1560 SFTQHRL

-1579 YNLPEAMRLRGELDL
+1579 YNLPEAMRLRGDLDL

-1613 RFVETDGD
+1613 RFVETDGE
-1621 PEQIIDSPAPI
+1621 PEQIINPPAAI
-1632 HVPLEDLSA
+1632 HVPLEDLST

-1652 AAQVRESEHPFDLVR
+1652 AEQVRESEHHFDLVR

-1701 FNHELTTLY
+1701 FNHELTALY
-1710 EAFHSGRKVSLEPLP
+1710 EAFHCGRKVPLEPLA

-1738 MDDEALDRHLQY
+1738 MDDEALAQHLQY
-1750 WREQLSGIPDV
+1750 WREQLAGIPDV

-1771 TRQSFAGELCRF
+1771 TRQSFAGDLCRF
-1783 KFPAELVDALQRLG
+1783 IFPTGLMDALQRLG
-1797 NSKRSTLYMTLLAAF
+1797 NSKSSTLYMTLLAAF

-1847 NALVMRTRIEPEKSF
+1847 NALVMRTRITPEKSF
-1862 ADLLAQVRTTAL
+1862 ADLLASVRATAL
-1874 EAFRQREIP
+1874 EAFRHREIP
-1883 FEQLTEILP
+1883 FEQLKEILP

-1913 TKAHRMEGLEVEPM
+1913 IKAHRMEGLEVEPM

-1941 VSSDADAVELCWLYN
+1941 VSSDANDVELCWLYN
-1956 RDLFDRWRMEQMSRQ
+1956 RELFDRWRMEQMSRQ
-1971 YQALLYAV
+1971 YQILLEAV
-1979 TAAPAVP
+1979 TAAPGVP
-1986 LTQISF
+1986 LSQISF

-1998 KQLLEEWNQTAS
+1998 KQLLEDWNQTAC
-2010 EMPRERLVHQMFEAQ
+2010 EMPPGKLIHQMFEAQ
-2025 AAKNPGAL
+2025 AAKNPDAPAL
-2033 ALECEDARLTYA
+2033 DSENAYLTYA

-2055 HFIRKSGV
+2055 HFIRKLGV

-2075 GPEMIVAL
+2075 GQAMIVAL

-2097 SAYPDDRLGYVA
+2097 PGYPDDRLRYIA
-2109 KDSDIKVLLTL
+2109 QDSGIKVLLTL
-2120 SSLQDRVAGFQGVTV
+2120 SIMRDRVAGFQGAKV
-2135 ELDREWAQISQ
+2135 ELDREWPQVSQ
-2146 ESNRALDTKIYA
+2146 ESTQALDVKVHA
-2158 ENAAYVIYT
+2158 ENAGYVIYT

-2186 QLMWAGEALHV
+2186 QLMWAGEALHL
-2197 TAADRVLQKASFSFD
+2197 TTADRVLQKASFSFD
-2212 ASMLEIFLPLAWGAG
+2212 ASMLEIFLPLAWGAR
-2227 IVVAKP
+2227 IIVAKP
-2233 RGETDAGYLV
+2233 GGETDADSLL

-2269 IGGWTSLRVM
+2269 ISGWTSLRVM
-2279 SSGAETLQP
+2279 SSGAEALQP
-2288 ELVSAFRQALPAA
+2288 ELVSAFHQALPAA

-2311 ATVQATFAPGLQAG
+2311 ATIQATFAPGLQAG

-2331 TPVANTQTYVL
+2331 RPVANTQTYVL

-2367 YWQRPELTAEKFVPN
+2367 YWQRAELTAEKFVPN
-2382 PFTSQPGDR
+2382 PFTSQPGER
-2391 LYRTGDLVR
+2391 LYKTGDLVR
-2400 WMPDGNLEFEGR
+2400 WLPDGNLEFDGR
-2412 ADHQVKIR
+2412 VDHQVKIR

-2427 EIEEALRSHEQVRD
+2427 EIEAALRSHEQVRD
-2441 ALVTLRDRSGQQQ
+2441 ALVTLRDRSGQKQ
-2454 LLAYVIARESEAQAA
+2454 LLAYVIVREVEASAN
-2469 GSDVSPDLPWNLQAH
+2469 GLGRSPDLPHDLQAH

-2499 VVPSWPRTPSGKI
+2499 TVTSWPRTPSGKI
-2512 DRAALP
+2512 DRLALP
-2518 LPERQDEKYRAPRG
+2518 LPELQDERYRGPRG

-2545 LQLENVGIDDNFFS
+2545 LSLERVGINDNFFS

-2567 MRLVSRVRAIMGADL
+2567 MRLVSRVRAMMGMEL
-2582 PIRALFETPT
+2582 PIRGLFETAT

-2599 LKNGDANLKPRM
+2599 LKNADANLKPLM
-2611 PQTPRERPL
+2611 PLVPRERPL

-2625 HAQQRLWFINQLE
+2625 HAQQRLWFITQLE
-2638 ENSTQYNIPDAL
+2638 ENSTQYNIPEAL
-2650 RLRGHLD
+2650 RLRGELD

-2666 TIVARHEILRTRFDE
+2666 TIVARHEILRTRFAE

-2695 ITLSLEDC
+2695 IALSLEDC
-2703 STLNHAAQEDKIG
+2703 STLNEAEQEEKVA
-2716 EAAGNE
+2716 EAARNE
-2722 LAQSFNLRTGPL
+2722 LAQSFNLTSGPL

-2742 GEQEYVLFRTFHH
+2742 GDHEYVLFRTFHH

-2760 WSHGIFTKELMVL
+2760 WSHGIFTRELMVL
-2773 YEAFREGRK
+2773 YEAFREGRE
-2782 NTLDPLPLQYA
+2782 NTLEPLPLQYA

-2828 SHDRPRPARQ
+2828 AHDRPRPPRQ
-2838 TVAAEWSHATVPAE
+2838 TFAAEVSRITLPAE
-2852 TVAALKHLCQEKQAT
+2852 TVAALRHLGQEQQAT

-2894 VANRQDAR
+2894 VANRQDSR

-2915 MRMQIQK
+2915 MRMQIYK
-2922 DKTFRELLASVRQ
+2922 EETFREFLAGVRR

-2985 LVFEPVQGAHST
+2985 LAFEPVRGGHST
-2997 VRTDLEVHAYEHSG
+2997 VRTDLEVHAYEHAG
-3011 QITLYWL
+3011 QITFYWL
-3018 YKRDLFDRWRIEQMA
+3018 YKRDLFDRWRIEQMS
-3033 RHYVR
+3033 RHYVH
-3038 MLELVVANPDSPIH
+3038 MLELVLANPGGRLN
-3052 QLDPLTAAERHQIL
+3052 QFDPLTAAEKHQIL
-3066 VEWNSKSAPFGP
+3066 VEWNSKSAPYGP
-3078 ERTVAELFQHHVFRA
+3078 ESTIVELFQQYVLRA
-3093 PDAPALTFAAQSMS
+3093 PDATALTFAGQSMT
-3107 YAELHRR
+3107 YAELHHR

-3121 LNELGIG
+3121 LSELGVG

-3135 CFERGPEM
+3135 CFERGPDM
-3143 VIALLAIMKAGGTYV
+3143 VLALLAIMKAGGTYV
-3158 PLDVDFPA
+3158 PLDVEFPA
-3166 ERLAYMIQDAACSVV
+3166 DRLAYMAQDAACQVV
-3181 LAEKKSRA
+3181 LAEKKSHTK
-3189 ILPAQVQVLAIDED
+3189 LPPQVRVVAIDED
-3203 QEKIGAVSTDAPP
+3203 QKKIALASTDTPP
-3216 CSAGPKNAAY
+3216 YSAGPNNAAY

-3251 YAQREAFGVRETD
+3251 QAQHEAFGVRETD

-3302 PGLLSLLESEAV
+3302 PSLLRLLESEEV

-3343 PWSEDLLKTWG
+3343 SWSEDLLKTWG
-3354 NGRRFFNSYGPTET
+3354 KGRRFFNSYGPTET

-3373 VGECRAGEGKPS
+3373 VGECRSGEGKPS

-3392 ARIYLLDEDRKPV
+3392 TRIYLLDEDRRPV

-3425 DHALT
+3425 DRALT

-3438 FSERADARMY
+3438 FSEQADARMY

-3468 DEQVKIRGHRVE
+3468 DEQVKVRGQRVE
-3480 LGEIESVLGQHPA
+3480 LGEIESVLAQHPA
-3493 VLQSAVLVRKTDG
+3493 VMQSAVLVRKSDG
-3506 RETRLIAYA
+3506 RETRLVAYV
-3515 VLNPGRTAATAEL
+3515 VLNQGHTAAIAEL
-3528 RSYLKNK
+3528 RSHLKNK

-3555 SGKVDRHALPDVEAG
+3555 SGKVDRHALPDPEATT
-3570 ASEGRAPRTPEEE
+3570 SEGRAPRTPEEE
-3583 LLCQI
+3583 ILCQI
-3588 FAEVLGLARVGIDDN
+3588 FAEVLGLERVGIDDN
-3603 FFDSGGHSLMATR
+3603 FFDLGGHSLMATR

-3646 LRQAEKARAPLV
+3646 LRQAEKARAPL
-3658 AAPRPER
+3658 AAEPRPER

-3685 TEYNVPEALH
+3685 TEYNVPEALR

-3706 RALSG
+3706 RALSA

-3744 IEDLSALDEGSRQ
+3744 MEDLSVLGGEARQ
-3757 GQIAAAKKIEQN
+3757 RQIAAAKKSEQE

-3781 MKLLKLDERNHVLLR
+3781 MKLFKLDERDHILLR

-3817 LYEAFHQNQADP
+3817 LYEAFHQNQANP

-3842 WQRKWLDESLAGQL
+3842 WQHKWLDETLQDEL

-3870 ALPKDRPRPPRQTFD
+3870 ALPKDRPRPPRQTFEAD
-3885 AGACQISLSPE
+3885 ACQISLSPE
-3896 QTTALKRLSQGNQ
+3896 QTAALKRLSQGSQ
-3909 ATLFMTMLAIFATL
+3909 STLFMTLLALFATL

-3962 RVNPAQSFSELLS
+3962 RVNPAQTFSELLS
-3975 GVRKVA
+3975 GVRKMA
-3981 LDSYRHQD
+3981 LDAYRHQD

-4021 MQAPALQ
+4021 MQPPALQ
-4028 GLEIEHLPGEGLH
+4028 GLEMEHLPGESLH

-4049 AMEHGDTMGL
+4049 AMEHGEAIGL
-4059 FWVYNRDLFDRW
+4059 FWVYNRDLFDRR

-4085 AAISEPNLPLYQ
+4085 AAISEPNLPVYG

-4102 EAEKQQILLEWNSTQ
+4102 EAEKRQILLEWNSTERAHAAQ
-4117 REYTAEDALHMAFE
+4117 DALHTAFE
-4131 TQAARTPEAPAV
+4131 EQAARTPEAQAV
-4143 ICGSQSL
+4143 ICGSESM

-4155 NERANRLAHYLMK
+4155 NERANQLAHYLMK
-4168 LGVGHETRVGICLE
+4168 VGVEPETRVGVCVE
-4182 RGTEMI
+4182 RSTQMI
-4188 AAMLAVL
+4188 AALLAVL
-4195 KAGAAYVPLDPK
+4195 KAGGAYVPLDPK
-4207 YPAERNSYMLEDSQA
+4207 YPAERLSYMLEDSQA
-4222 KALLTQHVLFQHVPS
+4222 KVLLTDSLFLQQLPP
-4237 FAGAVVELDSQQTEI
+4237 FAGTMVEIDSQRAEI
-4252 AAMSSQDP
+4252 AAMSSQNP
-4260 GLDISPAN
+4260 GPSISPAN

-4281 PKGVAICHSSVVTF
+4281 PKGVSICHSSVITF

-4327 APLSCGSSTVVVGN
+4327 APLSFGGSTVVAAN

-4346 EATKAAGVTLVNTV
+4346 ETTKAAGVTLVNTV

-4393 EIYQATKAEK
+4393 EIYQASKVEK

-4416 STYACVPR
+4416 STFACVPR
-4424 AHQGAAAPIGK
+4424 AHEGAAAPIGK

-4440 QVYVLDDWMHVVP
+4440 QVYVLDEWMHVAP
-4453 VGVTGQL
+4453 VGVVGQL

-4473 RPALT
+4473 RPGLT
-4478 AESFIPDPFSAS
+4478 ADSFIPDPFGT
-4490 ARGRMYRTGDLA
+4490 REGGRLYRTGDLV
-4502 KWSADGTLE
+4502 KWRADGNLE

-4536 QQHTEVEHAV
+4536 QQHAEVEHAV
-4546 VLAREDGSGEKRL
+4546 VVAREDGSAERRL
-4559 TAYVVACGQ
+4559 TAYVVARGR
-4568 QEESARALREYL
+4568 QEETARTLREYL
-4580 KGKLPDHMSPAYY
+4580 KEKLPGHMSPAYY
-4593 VFLDRLPLTE
+4593 VFLDRLPLTQ

-4627 TAMQQLIAKIWQQA
+4627 TSIQQLIAKIWQEA
-4641 LLVERVGLDDNFFDL
+4641 LAVERVGLDDNFFDL

-4689 RTLAQRLEEAE
+4689 RALAHRLEGDAE
-4700 EKDAVS
+4700 KGPVNI
-4706 VSDSQLRAA
+4706 SDSQLRAA
-4715 RQKAG
+4715 KQKAG
-4720 VLRQRQIAL
+4720 VLQHRQIAL
-4729 KSKTEKEPV
+4729 KAKTAKEPA

>member
-1 MKMSNEREIRSSDIA
+1 MRTSNEREIRSSDIA
-16 IIGMN
+16 VIGMN

-35 NLRSGKESVVF
+35 NLKAGKESIVF
-46 FDDQEL
+46 FDDKEL

-78 LFDASFFGFSPREA
+78 LFDAAFFGFSPREA
-92 ESLDPQHRLFMECA
+92 ESLDPQHRLFLECA
-106 WELLERAGHGAPG
+106 WELLESAGHGAPG
-119 AEDLVGIYAGIGTNN
+119 AEELIGVYAGIGTNN

-140 THDGLTESLGR
+140 SHDGLAESLGR

-169 KLNLRGPSVT
+169 KLNLKGPSVT

-187 LVAVHMACQG
+187 LVAVHAACQS
-197 IFSGECDM
+197 IFSGGCDM

-218 GGYLHKEG
+218 SGYPHKEG

-240 RAQGTVPASGVGVVL
+240 KAQGTVPGSGVGVVL
-255 LKRLEDAVA
+255 LKRLEDALA

-276 AINNDGSSKVGYTAP
+276 AINNDGSAKVGYTAP
-291 SIEGQARVIR
+291 SIEGQARIIR

-342 TGKKRFCAIGSV
+342 TEKKRFCAIGSV

-371 KTILALEHRQIP
+371 KTILSLEHRQIP
-383 PSLHFN
+383 PSLHF
-389 DPNPKIDFESSPVY
+389 DAPNPKIDFDGSPVY
-403 VNRKL
+403 VNTKL

-424 GMGGTNAHVILEE
+424 GMGGTNAHVVLEE
-437 APEKSFSSKSGP
+437 APERSLSSESRP

-462 KNAGMN
+462 KNAGIN
-468 LAEHLK
+468 LAGHLK
-474 KHEDASL
+474 KHEDACL
-481 ADIAYTLQTGRK
+481 ADVAYTLQTGRK

-502 CENRKQAI
+502 CEDREQAI
-510 GALDGVEP
+510 RALEGIDP
-518 EIVKS
+518 EFVRN

-537 PGQGSQFVDMGRQLY
+537 PGQGSQFIGMGRQLY
-552 ASDSDFRKIVD
+552 ESESAFRKIVD

-570 PVLGIDLR
+570 PVLGLDLR
-578 HIMYPAEDQRESA
+578 HIMYPAEDQRENA

-601 QPATF
+601 QPAMF

-613 KLWMK
+613 RLWMK

-640 GVITEEDALK
+640 GVITEEDALN
-650 LVAARGQLMQKMPR
+650 LVAARAQLMQKMPR
-664 GSMLAVELSE
+664 GSMLAVELSV
-674 EELFPRLNAEL
+674 EELLSRLNADL

-702 SAVDA
+702 FAIDA
-707 LEKQLN
+707 LEKQLTS
-713 AEEIVCRRLQTSHAF
+713 EGIVCRQLQTSHAF
-728 HSHMMDPLLAHFFRE
+728 HSHMMDPMLAHFFRE
-743 VSSIQLRPPS
+743 VSKVKLRSPS
-753 IPFLSNL
+753 IPYLSNL
-760 TGTWITPGEA
+760 TGTWIAPAEA
-770 IDPEYWVKH
+770 ADPEYWVKH
-779 LREAVRFGPGIL
+779 LREAVRFGPGIQ

-798 ERVFMEVGPGQA
+798 ERVLLEVGPGQA
-810 LSGLARRILDAQS
+810 LSGLARKVLDAQA
-823 GARVVTSLP
+823 GARLVSSLLP
-832 APKKEQSEQT
+832 PKKDQSEQA
-842 FLLDALSKLWL
+842 FLVDALGKLWL
-853 AGVSVNWRGV
+853 AGVTVNWRAV

-885 VDPLPHANEAGRK
+885 VDPLPHVNGAGRK
-898 QGSSGKKPDV
+898 QASSGKKADI

-919 SVLPQSSRKPEAKQN
+919 SVLGQSSRKPGAKQN
-934 WLVFTGEE
+934 WLVFGGEE
-942 GLGLDLARELGS
+942 GLGLDLAREL
-954 AADNVVTV
+954 AAAGENVVTV
-962 QPGERF
+962 QAGERF

-990 TTLREQKRSP
+990 ATLHEQKRWP
-1000 HRIVHLWNVNAETTA
+1000 RRIVHLWNVNAETTA
-1015 PGYWRFSNPS
+1015 PGYWRFSNQS
-1025 QHLGFY
+1025 QYSGFY

-1045 MEPTEIVVVSSNMQ
+1045 MEPVEIVVVSNNVQ
-1059 TVTGQEN
+1059 TVTGQEH

-1076 PCLSIPY
+1076 PCLAIPY
-1083 EYPSVRCRS
+1083 EYPSVSCRS

-1107 VLKQLMAELASESPD
+1107 VLKQLMAELAAESTD
-1122 PMVAYRGL
+1122 PMIAYRGQ
-1130 TRWVK
+1130 TRWLK
-1135 KFEPTRLEKH
+1135 KFEPARLEKK
-1145 EGHPTRLREKGVY
+1145 EGRPPRLREKGVY

-1183 VLVATS
+1183 VLVGAS
-1189 AFPPQEQWDGLA
+1189 AFPAQEQWDDWLA
-1201 SHSDQDAVC
+1201 SHDDQDEVC

-1215 LQSMLGLGAEI
+1215 LQSVRGLGSEI
-1226 WIAQGDAGNLQQMQK
+1226 LIAQADTGNLQQMQK

-1254 GVIHAAGRVRSMRLI
+1254 GVIHAAGRVRSMRLM

-1296 QEPLDFC
+1296 QEPLGFC

-1309 ATILGGA
+1309 ASILGGA

-1330 LAQCRQHHSALAWTS
+1330 LTQCRQHHSALAWTS

-1351 NFIDHS
+1351 SFTHDNAGAPAPGSS
-1357 AGSAASGSGTALL
+1357 ASLL
-1370 TMTPSQGVEA
+1370 SMTPSQGVEA
-1380 FHRILCLDPVAQILV
+1380 FHRILWLDPVAQVLV
-1395 STGDLDARFKQLIHG
+1395 STGDLDVRFKQLVHG
-1410 QQSERPELKQDSASE
+1410 PQSEHPELKRDSAAE

-1438 PPESETEIRISKI
+1438 APASETEIRISKI
-1451 WQELLGIAQIGIH
+1451 WQELLGIGQIGIH

-1471 GNSLMAT
+1471 GNSVMAT
-1478 QLLSRLRQAFSMA
+1478 QLLSRLRQVFMLA
-1491 IPLETVFDNST
+1491 IPLETVFDNAT

-1508 ALTAYRRAA
+1508 ALTVYKRAATAREHTPAAPVIAEPVIRWEGAAKEKIPSPLVRRA
-1517 AARVQESP
+1517 
-1525 PAPVVAEPII
+1525 
-1535 RLEDAAR
+1535 
-1542 EKIQSPLAR
+1542 
-1551 LTRPESLPL
+1551 RPERLPL
-1560 SFTQQRL
+1560 SFT
-1567 WFINQLEGATPQ
+1567 
-1579 YNLPEAMRLRGELDL
+1579 
-1594 EALDQAISAVVER
+1594 
-1607 HEILRT
+1607 
-1613 RFVETDGD
+1613 
-1621 PEQIIDSPAPI
+1621 
-1632 HVPLEDLSA
+1632 
-1641 FDRTE
+1641 
-1646 QEARVR
+1646 
-1652 AAQVRESEHPFDLVR
+1652 LV
-1667 GPLLRI
+1667 
-1673 RLLKLN
+1673 
-1679 EREHVLLR
+1679 
-1687 NFHHIVSDGWSQGI
+1687 
-1701 FNHELTTLY
+1701 
-1710 EAFHSGRKVSLEPLP
+1710 
-1725 IQYADFALWQRRL
+1725 
-1738 MDDEALDRHLQY
+1738 
-1750 WREQLSGIPDV
+1750 
-1761 LNLPT
+1761 
-1766 DHPRG
+1766 
-1771 TRQSFAGELCRF
+1771 
-1783 KFPAELVDALQRLG
+1783 
-1797 NSKRSTLYMTLLAAF
+1797 
-1812 AVLLHRYSGQD
+1812 
-1823 DIVLGTP
+1823 
-1830 IANRQD
+1830 
-1836 HQLEGL
+1836 
-1842 IGYFV
+1842 
-1847 NALVMRTRIEPEKSF
+1847 
-1862 ADLLAQVRTTAL
+1862 
-1874 EAFRQREIP
+1874 
-1883 FEQLTEILP
+1883 
-1892 PQRSLNTPP
+1892 
-1901 VFQVMFAHQNVP
+1901 
-1913 TKAHRMEGLEVEPM
+1913 
-1927 KAAMLQVRFDLEVV
+1927 
-1941 VSSDADAVELCWLYN
+1941 
-1956 RDLFDRWRMEQMSRQ
+1956 
-1971 YQALLYAV
+1971 
-1979 TAAPAVP
+1979 
-1986 LTQISF
+1986 
-1992 LTQSER
+1992 
-1998 KQLLEEWNQTAS
+1998 
-2010 EMPRERLVHQMFEAQ
+2010 
-2025 AAKNPGAL
+2025 
-2033 ALECEDARLTYA
+2033 
-2045 ELDQRANQLA
+2045 
-2055 HFIRKSGV
+2055 
-2063 AHEVKVGVCLER
+2063 
-2075 GPEMIVAL
+2075 
-2083 LGVLKAGGAYVPLD
+2083 
-2097 SAYPDDRLGYVA
+2097 
-2109 KDSDIKVLLTL
+2109 
-2120 SSLQDRVAGFQGVTV
+2120 
-2135 ELDREWAQISQ
+2135 
-2146 ESNRALDTKIYA
+2146 
-2158 ENAAYVIYT
+2158 
-2167 SGSTGKPKGVTVEH
+2167 
-2181 RQLCN
+2181 
-2186 QLMWAGEALHV
+2186 
-2197 TAADRVLQKASFSFD
+2197 
-2212 ASMLEIFLPLAWGAG
+2212 
-2227 IVVAKP
+2227 
-2233 RGETDAGYLV
+2233 
-2243 HLVIEKAVTYVDL
+2243 
-2256 VPSLLEALLEHPA
+2256 
-2269 IGGWTSLRVM
+2269 
-2279 SSGAETLQP
+2279 
-2288 ELVSAFRQALPAA
+2288 
-2301 SLWNTYGPTE
+2301 
-2311 ATVQATFAPGLQAG
+2311 
-2325 QRVPIG
+2325 
-2331 TPVANTQTYVL
+2331 
-2342 DRRMEPAPIGVAG
+2342 
-2355 ELYIGG
+2355 
-2361 AGVARG
+2361 
-2367 YWQRPELTAEKFVPN
+2367 
-2382 PFTSQPGDR
+2382 
-2391 LYRTGDLVR
+2391 
-2400 WMPDGNLEFEGR
+2400 
-2412 ADHQVKIR
+2412 
-2420 GYRVELG
+2420 
-2427 EIEEALRSHEQVRD
+2427 
-2441 ALVTLRDRSGQQQ
+2441 
-2454 LLAYVIARESEAQAA
+2454 
-2469 GSDVSPDLPWNLQAH
+2469 
-2484 LRKFLPGYMVPSEVI
+2484 
-2499 VVPSWPRTPSGKI
+2499 
-2512 DRAALP
+2512 
-2518 LPERQDEKYRAPRG
+2518 
-2532 PLEQMLCEIVAGV
+2532 
-2545 LQLENVGIDDNFFS
+2545 
-2559 LGGHSLLA
+2559 
-2567 MRLVSRVRAIMGADL
+2567 
-2582 PIRALFETPT
+2582 
-2592 IAGLVPL
+2592 
-2599 LKNGDANLKPRM
+2599 
-2611 PQTPRERPL
+2611 PRERPL

-2625 HAQQRLWFINQLE
+2625 HAQQRLWFITQLE
-2638 ENSTQYNIPDAL
+2638 ENSTQYNIPEVL
-2650 RLRGHLD
+2650 RLHGELD

-2666 TIVARHEILRTRFDE
+2666 AIVARHEILRTRFTE
-2681 IDGEPVQII
+2681 VDGEPVQII
-2690 EPELR
+2690 ETELQ
-2695 ITLSLEDC
+2695 IALAMEDC
-2703 STLNHAAQEDKIG
+2703 SALNEAAQEEKIA
-2716 EAAGNE
+2716 EAARKE
-2722 LAQSFNLRTGPL
+2722 LAQSFNLTTGPL
-2734 LRVKLLKL
+2734 LRIKLLKL
-2742 GEQEYVLFRTFHH
+2742 GDHEYVLFRTFHH

-2760 WSHGIFTKELMVL
+2760 WSHGIFTRELMVL
-2773 YEAFREGRK
+2773 YEAFREGRG
-2782 NTLDPLPLQYA
+2782 NTLEPLPLQYA

-2816 QKLKGI
+2816 EKLKGI
-2822 PEQLTL
+2822 PEQLAL
-2828 SHDRPRPARQ
+2828 AHDRPRPPRQ
-2838 TVAAEWSHATVPAE
+2838 TFAAELSQTTVSAE
-2852 TVAALKHLCQEKQAT
+2852 TVAALRHLGQERQAT

-2894 VANRQDAR
+2894 VANRQDSR

-2915 MRMQIQK
+2915 MRTQIHK
-2922 DKTFRELLASVRQ
+2922 EETFLEFLAGVRR

-2978 TIHRLQN
+2978 SIHRLQN
-2985 LVFEPVQGAHST
+2985 LAFEPVRGGHST

-3011 QITLYWL
+3011 QITFYWL
-3018 YKRDLFDRWRIEQMA
+3018 YKRDLFDRWRIEQMS

-3038 MLELVVANPDSPIH
+3038 MLELVLANPDWPVH
-3052 QLDPLTAAERHQIL
+3052 QFDPLTAAEKHQIL
-3066 VEWNSKSAPFGP
+3066 VEWNSKSAPCGP
-3078 ERTVAELFQHHVFRA
+3078 ERTIAQLFQQHVLRA
-3093 PDAPALTFAAQSMS
+3093 PDAPALTFAGQSMT
-3107 YAELHRR
+3107 YDELHGR
-3114 SNQLGHY
+3114 SNQLGNY
-3121 LNELGIG
+3121 LNELGVG

-3158 PLDVDFPA
+3158 PLDPDFPA
-3166 ERLAYMIQDAACSVV
+3166 DRLTYMAQDAACRVV
-3181 LAEKKSRA
+3181 LAEGKSRTT
-3189 ILPAQVQVLAIDED
+3189 LPKEVQVVAMDEN
-3203 QEKIGAVSTDAPP
+3203 QEKIACASTNTPP
-3216 CSAGPKNAAY
+3216 YSAGPNNAAY

-3251 YAQREAFGVRETD
+3251 HAQREAFGVRETD
-3264 TVLQFFSFSFDVS
+3264 AVLQFFSFSFDVS

-3302 PGLLSLLESEAV
+3302 PGLLRLLESEEV

-3354 NGRRFFNSYGPTET
+3354 KGRRFFNSYGPTET

-3373 VGECRAGEGKPS
+3373 VGECHAGEGKPS
-3385 IGRPILN
+3385 IGHPILN
-3392 ARIYLLDEDRKPV
+3392 ARIYLLDDERKPV

-3430 AEKFIPDP
+3430 AERFVRDP
-3438 FSERADARMY
+3438 FSEQADARMY

-3480 LGEIESVLGQHPA
+3480 LGEIESVLSQHPA
-3493 VLQSAVLVRKTDG
+3493 VLQSAVLVRKSDG
-3506 RETRLIAYA
+3506 HEARLVAY
-3515 VLNPGRTAATAEL
+3515 VVPNPGQTAATAVL
-3528 RSYLKNK
+3528 RSHLKKK

-3570 ASEGRAPRTPEEE
+3570 AGEGRAPRTPEEE
-3583 LLCQI
+3583 VLCQI
-3588 FAEVLGLARVGIDDN
+3588 FAEVLGLERVSIDDN

-3627 ELPLRALFESP
+3627 ELPLRTLFESP

-3646 LRQAEKARAPLV
+3646 LRQAEKARAPLT
-3658 AAPRPER
+3658 AESRPER
-3665 LPMSYAQQRLWFLD
+3665 LPMSYAQQRLWFFD

-3685 TEYNVPEALH
+3685 AEYNVPEALR
-3695 LRGELDYSALE
+3695 LRGEVDYSALE
-3706 RALSG
+3706 RALWA

-3733 IIDPE
+3733 IVDPE

-3744 IEDLSALDEGSRQ
+3744 IEDLSGLDEGSRQ
-3757 GQIAAAKKIEQN
+3757 RQITAAKKNEQE

-3781 MKLLKLDERNHVLLR
+3781 MKLFKLDEHDHILLR

-3806 SQGTFNREFML
+3806 SQATFNREFML
-3817 LYEAFHQNQADP
+3817 LYDAFHQNQADP
-3829 LQPLSIQYADFAL
+3829 LQPLSVQYADFAL
-3842 WQRKWLDESLAGQL
+3842 WQRKWLDATLTDQL
-3856 AYWKQQLAGIPEEL
+3856 AYWKHQLAGIPEEL

-3896 QTTALKRLSQGNQ
+3896 QTAALKRLSNGSQ
-3909 ATLFMTMLAIFATL
+3909 ATLFMTLLALFATL
-3923 LQRYSGQDDVVLG
+3923 LQRYSGQDDIVLG

-3947 EQLIG
+3947 EQLVG

-3962 RVNPAQSFSELLS
+3962 RVNPAQTFSELLS
-3975 GVRKVA
+3975 GVRKMA
-3981 LDSYRHQD
+3981 LDAYRHQD

-4012 VLFLLQNAP
+4012 ILFLLQNAP

-4028 GLEIEHLPGEGLH
+4028 GLEMEHLPGEGLH

-4049 AMEHGDTMGL
+4049 AMERGNTMGL

-4085 AAISEPNLPLYQ
+4085 AAIAEPNLPLCR

-4117 REYTAEDALHMAFE
+4117 REYAAADALHMTFE

-4143 ICGSQSL
+4143 VCGSESL
-4150 SYQEL
+4150 SYRDL
-4155 NERANRLAHYLMK
+4155 NERANRLARYLTR
-4168 LGVGHETRVGICLE
+4168 LGVGPENRVGVCLE
-4182 RGTEMI
+4182 RGMETIE
-4188 AAMLAVL
+4188 ALLAVL

-4207 YPAERNSYMLEDSQA
+4207 YPAERLSYMLEDSQT
-4222 KALLTQHVLFQHVPS
+4222 KVLLTETRLLKHLPP
-4237 FAGAVVELDSQQTEI
+4237 FAGTLVEMDSQCAEI
-4252 AAMSSQDP
+4252 AAMSSENP
-4260 GLDISPAN
+4260 GINLASDN

-4281 PKGVAICHSSVVTF
+4281 PKGVAISHSSVVTF

-4327 APLSCGSSTVVVGN
+4327 APLSCGGSTVVVSN

-4346 EATKAAGVTLVNTV
+4346 EAAKAAGVTLVNTV
-4360 PSAMRELVRMKGI
+4360 PSAMRELVRMKCI

-4387 SGALVR
+4387 TGALVR
-4393 EIYQATKAEK
+4393 EIYHATKAEK

-4416 STYACVPR
+4416 STFACVPR
-4424 AHQGAAAPIGK
+4424 SHQGAAAPIGK

-4453 VGVTGQL
+4453 VGVAGQL

-4473 RPALT
+4473 RPGLT
-4478 AESFIPDPFSAS
+4478 AESFIPDPFGTSAG
-4490 ARGRMYRTGDLA
+4490 GRLYRTGDLV
-4502 KWSADGTLE
+4502 KWSADGNLE

-4530 EIEAVL
+4530 EIEAAL
-4536 QQHTEVEHAV
+4536 QQHAEVEHAV

-4559 TAYVVACGQ
+4559 TAYVVASGR
-4568 QEESARALREYL
+4568 QEESAKTLREYL

-4603 NGKVDRKALPNPE
+4603 NGKVDRKALSNPE

-4627 TAMQQLIAKIWQQA
+4627 TAIQQLIAKIWQEA
-4641 LLVERVGLDDNFFDL
+4641 LLIERVGLDDNFFDL

-4674 GRDVALV
+4674 GRDVALM
-4681 DFFTYPTV
+4681 DFFTYPTI
-4689 RTLAQRLEEAE
+4689 RTLAQRLDEAAE
-4700 EKDAVS
+4700 ANPVNIF
-4706 VSDSQLRAA
+4706 DSQLRAA

-4720 VLRQRQIAL
+4720 VLRHRQIAL
-4729 KSKTEKEPV
+4729 KAKIAKEPA

>member
-1 MKMSNEREIRSSDIA
+1 MSNEREIRSSDIA
-16 IIGMN
+16 VIGMN

-28 SPEEFWE
+28 NPEEFWE
-35 NLRSGKESVVF
+35 NLKTGKESIVF

-52 RAAGVP
+52 RAAGVL

-78 LFDASFFGFSPREA
+78 LFDAAFFGFSPREA
-92 ESLDPQHRLFMECA
+92 ESLDPQHRLFLECA

-119 AEDLVGIYAGIGTNN
+119 AEELVGVYAGIGTNN

-140 THDGLTESLGR
+140 SHDGLAESLGR

-187 LVAVHMACQG
+187 LVAVHAACQS

-240 RAQGTVPASGVGVVL
+240 RAQGTVPGSGVGVVL

-264 DGDYVHAVIRGS
+264 DGDYVHAVIRSS

-342 TGKKRFCAIGSV
+342 TEKKRFCAVGSV

-371 KTILALEHRQIP
+371 KTILSLEHRQIP
-383 PSLHFN
+383 PSLHF
-389 DPNPKIDFESSPVY
+389 DSPNPKIDFDGSPVY
-403 VNRKL
+403 VNKQL

-437 APEKSFSSKSGP
+437 APEKSLSSKSGP
-449 SLLVLS
+449 NLLVLS

-474 KHEDASL
+474 KHGDTCL
-481 ADIAYTLQTGRK
+481 ADVAYTLQTGRK
-493 GFAHRQAIV
+493 NFAHRQAIV
-502 CENRKQAI
+502 CADREQAI
-510 GALDGVEP
+510 RALEGIDP
-518 EIVKS
+518 EFVRN
-523 GVAPQSEPG
+523 GVAPQNEPG

-552 ASDSDFRKIVD
+552 QSESAFRKIVD

-570 PVLGIDLR
+570 PVLGLDLR
-578 HIMYPAEDQRESA
+578 HIMYPAEDQREYA
-591 AEQLRQTGIT
+591 AEQLRQTGTT

-606 VIEYALA
+606 VTEYALA
-613 KLWMK
+613 RLWMK

-640 GVITEEDALK
+640 GVMTEEDALN
-650 LVAARGQLMQKMPR
+650 LVAVRGQLMQKMPR
-664 GSMLAVELSE
+664 GSMLAVEQSE
-674 EELFPRLNAEL
+674 EELLPRLNAEL

-696 VVSGPS
+696 VVSGSS

-728 HSHMMDPLLAHFFRE
+728 HSHMMDPMLAHFFRE
-743 VSSIQLRPPS
+743 VSKVQLRPPS
-753 IPFLSNL
+753 IPYLSNL

-779 LREAVRFGPGIL
+779 LREAVRFGPGIQ

-798 ERVFMEVGPGQA
+798 ERVFLEVGPGQA
-810 LSGLARRILDAQS
+810 LSGLARRILGVQS
-823 GARVVTSLP
+823 GARVLASVP
-832 APKKEQSEQT
+832 PPKKEQSEQT
-842 FLLDALSKLWL
+842 FLLDALGKLWL
-853 AGVSVNWRGV
+853 AGVTLNWRGL
-863 HAGEKRYRVPLPAY
+863 HAGEKRYRMPMPAY

-885 VDPLPHANEAGRK
+885 VDPLPHANEADGK
-898 QGSSGKKPDV
+898 HASSGKKPDI

-919 SVLPQSSRKPEAKQN
+919 SVLGQSSRKSEAKQN
-934 WLVFTGEE
+934 WLIFAGEE
-942 GLGLDLARELGS
+942 GLGLDLAREL
-954 AADNVVTV
+954 AATGNNVVTV
-962 QPGERF
+962 QSGERF
-968 LELDENTYS
+968 LELDENTYTI
-977 LRPQQQADYEELL
+977 RPQQPADYEELL
-990 TTLREQKRSP
+990 AILREQKRWP
-1000 HRIVHLWNVNAETTA
+1000 RRIVHLWNVNAETTA
-1015 PGYWRFSNPS
+1015 PGYWRFSNQS
-1025 QHLGFY
+1025 QYSGFY
-1031 SLLFLAKT
+1031 SLLFLART

-1045 MEPTEIVVVSSNMQ
+1045 MEPAEIVVVSSNVQ
-1059 TVTGQEN
+1059 TVTGQEH

-1076 PCLSIPY
+1076 PCLAIPY
-1083 EYPSVRCRS
+1083 EYPSVSCRS

-1107 VLKQLMAELASESPD
+1107 ILKQLMAELAGESPG
-1122 PMVAYRGL
+1122 PMIAYRGQ

-1135 KFEPTRLEKH
+1135 KFEPARLEKH
-1145 EGHPTRLREKGVY
+1145 EGRPPRLREKGVY

-1164 GQIGLELGEYLAR
+1164 GQIGLALGEYLAR
-1177 SVRARL
+1177 GVRARL
-1183 VLVATS
+1183 VLVRTS
-1189 AFPPQEQWDGLA
+1189 AFPPQEQWEQWLA
-1201 SHSDQDAVC
+1201 SHHDQDDVC

-1215 LQSMLGLGAEI
+1215 LQSMLGFGAEI
-1226 WIAQGDAGNLQQMQK
+1226 LIAQGDAGNLQQMQK
-1241 IVNAARERFGPIQ
+1241 IVNAAHERFGPIQ

-1309 ATILGGA
+1309 ASILGGV
-1316 GYCAYSAANFFMDS
+1316 GYCAYSAANFFMDC
-1330 LAQCRQHHSALAWTS
+1330 LAQCRQLHSALAWTS

-1351 NFIDHS
+1351 NFTGDGV
-1357 AGSAASGSGTALL
+1357 GSAASGSGVALL
-1370 TMTPSQGVEA
+1370 SMTPSQGVEA
-1380 FHRILCLDPVAQILV
+1380 FHRILWLDPVAQVVV

-1410 QQSERPELKQDSASE
+1410 PQSERPELKQDNASE

-1432 LGTAYV
+1432 LATAYV
-1438 PPESETEIRISKI
+1438 APASENEIRISKI
-1451 WQELLGIAQIGIH
+1451 WQELLGIGQIGIH

-1478 QLLSRLRQAFSMA
+1478 QLLSRLRQAFSLA
-1491 IPLETVFDNST
+1491 IPLETTFDNPT

-1508 ALTAYRRAA
+1508 ALTAYKRAA
-1517 AARVQESP
+1517 AAREQSS
-1525 PAPVVAEPII
+1525 PAPVIAEPVI
-1535 RLEDAAR
+1535 RLEDAAK

-1551 LTRPESLPL
+1551 QVRPECLPL

-1579 YNLPEAMRLRGELDL
+1579 YNLPEAMRLRGNLDL
-1594 EALDQAISAVVER
+1594 EALDRAISAVVER

-1613 RFVETDGD
+1613 RFVETDGE
-1621 PEQIIDSPAPI
+1621 PEQIIDPPAPI

-1641 FDRTE
+1641 FDQAE

-1652 AAQVRESEHPFDLVR
+1652 AAQVRESEHHFDLLR

-1710 EAFHSGRKVSLEPLP
+1710 EAFHCGRKVPLEPLA

-1738 MDDEALDRHLQY
+1738 MDDEALAQHLQY

-1771 TRQSFAGELCRF
+1771 IRQSFTGDLCRF
-1783 KFPAELVDALQRLG
+1783 KFPAGLMDALQRLG
-1797 NSKRSTLYMTLLAAF
+1797 NSKSSTLYMTLLAAF
-1812 AVLLHRYSGQD
+1812 AVLLHRHSGQD
-1823 DIVLGTP
+1823 DIVVGTP

-1847 NALVMRTRIEPEKSF
+1847 NALVMRTRIAPEKSF
-1862 ADLLAQVRTTAL
+1862 ADLLASVRATAL
-1874 EAFRQREIP
+1874 EAFRHREIP
-1883 FEQLTEILP
+1883 FEQLKEILP

-1913 TKAHRMEGLEVEPM
+1913 IKAHRMEGLEVEPM

-1941 VSSDADAVELCWLYN
+1941 VSSDANEVELCWLYN
-1956 RDLFDRWRMEQMSRQ
+1956 RELFDRWRMEQMSRQ
-1971 YQALLYAV
+1971 YQALLEAV
-1979 TAAPAVP
+1979 TAAPGVP

-1992 LTQSER
+1992 MTQSER
-1998 KQLLEEWNQTAS
+1998 KQLLQDWNQTAS
-2010 EMPRERLVHQMFEAQ
+2010 EMPPGRLVHQMFEAQ
-2025 AAKNPGAL
+2025 AAKNPDAPAL
-2033 ALECEDARLTYA
+2033 DSEDARLTYA

-2055 HFIRKSGV
+2055 HFIRKLGV

-2097 SAYPDDRLGYVA
+2097 PAYPDDRLGYVA
-2109 KDSDIKVLLTL
+2109 QDSGTKVLLTL
-2120 SSLQDRVAGFQGVTV
+2120 SSLRDRVAGFQGVPV
-2135 ELDREWAQISQ
+2135 ELDREWPQVSQ
-2146 ESNRALDTKIYA
+2146 ESTQALDVKVYA

-2181 RQLCN
+2181 RQLSN
-2186 QLMWAGEALHV
+2186 QLMWAGEALHL
-2197 TAADRVLQKASFSFD
+2197 TTADRVLQKASFSFD

-2233 RGETDAGYLV
+2233 GGETDAAYLMR
-2243 HLVIEKAVTYVDL
+2243 LVIEKAVTYVDL

-2269 IGGWTSLRVM
+2269 ISGWTSLRVM

-2288 ELVSAFRQALPAA
+2288 ELVNAFRQALPAA
-2301 SLWNTYGPTE
+2301 TLWNTYGPTE
-2311 ATVQATFAPGLQAG
+2311 ATVQATFAPGLHAG
-2325 QRVPIG
+2325 PRVPIG
-2331 TPVANTQTYVL
+2331 RPVANTQTYVL

-2382 PFTSQPGDR
+2382 PFTSQPGER

-2400 WMPDGNLEFEGR
+2400 WLPDGNLEFDGR
-2412 ADHQVKIR
+2412 LDHQVKIR

-2427 EIEEALRSHEQVRD
+2427 EIEAALQNHEQVRD
-2441 ALVTLRDRSGQQQ
+2441 ALVTLRDRSGQKQ
-2454 LLAYVIARESEAQAA
+2454 LLAYVIVRESEAQ
-2469 GSDVSPDLPWNLQAH
+2469 SDGLGRSPDLPANLQGH
-2484 LRKFLPGYMVPSEVI
+2484 LRKFLPDYMVPSEVI
-2499 VVPSWPRTPSGKI
+2499 IVPSWPRTPSGKI
-2512 DRAALP
+2512 DRFALP
-2518 LPERQDEKYRAPRG
+2518 LPERQDEKYRGPRG

-2545 LQLENVGIDDNFFS
+2545 LSLERVGIDDNFFS

-2567 MRLVSRVRAIMGADL
+2567 MRLVSRVRAMMGAEL
-2582 PIRALFETPT
+2582 PIRALFETST

-2599 LKNGDANLKPRM
+2599 LKGADANLKIMM
-2611 PQTPRERPL
+2611 PLVPRERPL

-2625 HAQQRLWFINQLE
+2625 HAQQRLWFITQLE
-2638 ENSTQYNIPDAL
+2638 ENSTQYNIPEAL
-2650 RLRGHLD
+2650 RLRGDLD
-2657 CEALERAIN
+2657 CEAMERAIN
-2666 TIVARHEILRTRFDE
+2666 AIVARHEILRTRFDE

-2695 ITLSLEDC
+2695 IALSLEDC
-2703 STLNHAAQEDKIG
+2703 STLNQAAQEEKIG
-2716 EAAGNE
+2716 EAARNE
-2722 LAQSFNLRTGPL
+2722 LAQSFNLTTGPL

-2742 GEQEYVLFRTFHH
+2742 GDQEYVLFRTFHH

-2773 YEAFREGRK
+2773 YEAFREGRE
-2782 NTLDPLPLQYA
+2782 NTLEPLPLQYA

-2828 SHDRPRPARQ
+2828 SHDRPRPPRQ
-2838 TVAAEWSHATVPAE
+2838 TFAAELSQATVPTE
-2852 TVAALKHLCQEKQAT
+2852 TVAALRHLGQEKKAT

-2894 VANRQDAR
+2894 VANRQDSR

-2915 MRMQIQK
+2915 MRMQIRK
-2922 DKTFRELLASVRQ
+2922 EESFKEFLAEVRQ

-2978 TIHRLQN
+2978 TVHRLQN
-2985 LVFEPVQGAHST
+2985 LAFEPVRGGHST
-2997 VRTDLEVHAYEHSG
+2997 VRTDLEIHAYEHAG

-3018 YKRDLFDRWRIEQMA
+3018 YKRDLFDRWRIEQMS

-3038 MLELVVANPDSPIH
+3038 MLELVPANPDWPVH
-3052 QLDPLTAAERHQIL
+3052 QLDPLTAAEKHQIL
-3066 VEWNSKSAPFGP
+3066 VEWNSKSAPCGP
-3078 ERTVAELFQHHVFRA
+3078 ERTIAELFQQHVLRA
-3093 PDAPALTFAAQSMS
+3093 PDAPALTFAAQSMT

-3114 SNQLGHY
+3114 SNQLGNY
-3121 LNELGIG
+3121 LNELGVG

-3143 VIALLAIMKAGGTYV
+3143 VIALLAIMKSGGTYV
-3158 PLDVDFPA
+3158 PLDLDFPA
-3166 ERLAYMIQDAACSVV
+3166 DRLAYMVQDAACRVV

-3189 ILPAQVQVLAIDED
+3189 ILPEVQVVAIVED
-3203 QEKIGAVSTDAPP
+3203 QEKIAIASTETPP
-3216 CSAGPKNAAY
+3216 CSAGPSNAAY

-3251 YAQREAFGVRETD
+3251 HAQREAFGVKETD

-3302 PGLLSLLESEAV
+3302 PGLLRLLVSEEV

-3430 AEKFIPDP
+3430 AEKFVPDP
-3438 FSERADARMY
+3438 FSEQADARMY

-3480 LGEIESVLGQHPA
+3480 LGEIESVLSQHPA
-3493 VLQSAVLVRKTDG
+3493 VLQSAVLVRKTDR
-3506 RETRLIAYA
+3506 RETRLVAYA
-3515 VLNPGRTAATAEL
+3515 VLHPGRTAATAEL
-3528 RSYLKNK
+3528 RSHLKNK

-3555 SGKVDRHALPDVEAG
+3555 SGKVDRHALPDVEVG

-3583 LLCQI
+3583 VLCQI
-3588 FAEVLGLARVGIDDN
+3588 FAEVLGLERVGIDDN
-3603 FFDSGGHSLMATR
+3603 FFDLGGHSLMATR

-3627 ELPLRALFESP
+3627 ELPLRTLFESP
-3638 TVAGLRPH
+3638 KVAGLRPH
-3646 LRQAEKARAPLV
+3646 LRQAEKARSPL
-3658 AAPRPER
+3658 AAEPRPER

-3685 TEYNVPEALH
+3685 TEYNVPEALR

-3706 RALSG
+3706 RALSA

-3744 IEDLSALDEGSRQ
+3744 IEDLSGLDEETRQ
-3757 GQIAAAKKIEQN
+3757 RQIAEAKRNEQEK
-3769 QPFDLARGPLLR
+3769 PFDLACGPLLR
-3781 MKLLKLDERNHVLLR
+3781 MKLFKLAERDHVLLR

-3842 WQRKWLDESLAGQL
+3842 WQRRWLDESLADQL

-3885 AGACQISLSPE
+3885 AGACQISLSPG
-3896 QTTALKRLSQGNQ
+3896 QTAALKRLSQGSQ
-3909 ATLFMTMLAIFATL
+3909 ATLFMTLLAIFATL
-3923 LQRYSGQDDVVLG
+3923 LQRYSGQDDVVVG

-3962 RVNPAQSFSELLS
+3962 RVNPAQTFSELLS
-3975 GVRKVA
+3975 GVRKMA
-3981 LDSYRHQD
+3981 LDAYRHQD

-4028 GLEIEHLPGEGLH
+4028 GLEMEHLPGEGLH

-4049 AMEHGDTMGL
+4049 AMERGDTMGL
-4059 FWVYNRDLFDRW
+4059 FWVYNRDLFERW

-4085 AAISEPNLPLYQ
+4085 AAIAEPNLPLYR

-4102 EAEKQQILLEWNSTQ
+4102 DAEKQQIILEWNSTQ
-4117 REYTAEDALHMAFE
+4117 REYAAQDALHTAFE
-4131 TQAARTPEAPAV
+4131 TQATRTPEAPAV
-4143 ICGSQSL
+4143 VCGSESL
-4150 SYQEL
+4150 GYRGL
-4155 NERANRLAHYLMK
+4155 NEHANRLAHYLMK
-4168 LGVGHETRVGICLE
+4168 LGVGPESRVGVCVE
-4182 RGTEMI
+4182 RSPEMI
-4188 AAMLAVL
+4188 VAMLAVL
-4195 KAGAAYVPLDPK
+4195 KAGAVYVPLDPK
-4207 YPAERNSYMLEDSQA
+4207 YPAERLSYMLEDSQA
-4222 KALLTQHVLFQHVPS
+4222 KVLLTEHVLFQNMPP
-4237 FAGAVVELDSQQTEI
+4237 FAGTVVEVDSQRAEL
-4252 AAMSSQDP
+4252 AAMSPQNPRVSVT
-4260 GLDISPAN
+4260 PAN

-4273 YTSGSTGK
+4273 YTSGSTGR
-4281 PKGVAICHSSVVTF
+4281 PKGVAICHSSAVTF
-4295 LHWCRETFLPE
+4295 LHWCREAFLPE

-4327 APLSCGSSTVVVGN
+4327 APLSCGGCAVVVGN

-4346 EATKAAGVTLVNTV
+4346 EAAKAASITLVNTV
-4360 PSAMRELVRMKGI
+4360 PSAIRELVRMRGI

-4387 SGALVR
+4387 SGTLVR
-4393 EIYQATKAEK
+4393 EVYQATKVEK

-4416 STYACVPR
+4416 STFALVPR
-4424 AHQGAAAPIGK
+4424 AHQGGAAPIGK

-4453 VGVTGQL
+4453 VGVVGQL

-4473 RPALT
+4473 RPGLT

-4490 ARGRMYRTGDLA
+4490 AGGRLYRTGDLV
-4502 KWSADGTLE
+4502 KWSADGNLE

-4536 QQHTEVEHAV
+4536 AQHAEVENAV
-4546 VLAREDGSGEKRL
+4546 ALAREDGSGEKRL
-4559 TAYVVACGQ
+4559 TAYVVARGK
-4568 QEESARALREYL
+4568 QEESARTLREYL
-4580 KGKLPDHMSPAYY
+4580 KGKLPDHLWPAYY

-4627 TAMQQLIAKIWQQA
+4627 TTIQQLIAKIWQEA

-4681 DFFTYPTV
+4681 DFFTCPTV
-4689 RTLAQRLEEAE
+4689 RTLAQHLEEAAE
-4700 EKDAVS
+4700 TNLVN

-4720 VLRQRQIAL
+4720 VLRHRQIAL
-4729 KSKTEKEPV
+4729 KSKTAKEPA